1 MNTDNG
7 KESYS
12 LGLDIKQMLQ
22 DAQRAQDAFHD
33 IAEKAIIEGD
43 RIDRAF
49 HSIGKTPVDVPKID
63 KPLREVAEKVV
74 NEGNK
79 IDKALHGVGQSSS
92 QVRKVDDAMQTTG
105 NKVVSETKKVNNAF
119 KSMSNNITSESSKI
133 DKTLRTIG
141 AGFAGYFTVSALRD
155 FGKAVIDARGEIES
169 FQISFDTLIGNKDKS
184 RAFFSELKDFG
195 VDTPLLLNDLA
206 KGGQMLLGFGVDL
219 DKVMPTLKQIGDISM
234 GNAERFNSLT
244 LAFAQMSATGKLMGN
259 DLLQMVNAGFNPLKT
274 ISETTGKSM
283 ETLKDEMSKG
293 AISADMVAKAFEA
306 ATAKGGKFNGMLEKQ
321 SKGIRGSISNLQ
333 GAIQDALNDMGEKGQ
348 GIITEGISLATTAV
362 QNYEKLGT
370 ILAGMIATYGMY
382 KVAVILATEAEKG
395 YTIAQTLNIKALI
408 LAEKAQKLL
417 NATMLANPYILAVV
431 ALGALVTAT
440 IAYSKSNTVLADEL
454 ERVNDREKTQA
465 DLLKQRKAKIEE
477 LITAI
482 QDENT
487 TEEEKHEK
495 LNELKTLMPSI
506 FKQYKT
512 EKELIDHLTEARR
525 AYNNEL
531 REEKTLKGI
540 ENLTDDKKRLSDL
553 KEYLR
558 LRKEYTKYGRMR
570 MSAGDFKKYSDLDKK
585 YKPEVQK
592 SRGTFQ
598 FYNSAIEEMIKSMEG
613 TINQDTEAIRA
624 DAQNKWESS
633 VNSMNADAA
642 KKMAESYSSLLKL
655 AKDTGKKWAQIQ
667 GEAVPISTDTLSKR
681 IQMLNNRT
689 KFLQENAAKD
699 FLSDSKVAWE
709 NAQKAVQDI
718 ISGRNDRTKYP
729 DEAAYEAALDKARK
743 EEAAAKKKYEK
754 LGGETGSKLN
764 KKKKAQEEANELK
777 VEQAE
782 RQQKIDEYNKERA
795 NQEKQSEFDIRQARI
810 DGLKEGFEKEKEQID
825 LNYDRLIEANRLRQE
840 QWIKELQDKQ
850 REEWINENPNYKKE
864 GKIFTPTATVA
875 DLSATQQKQLKE
887 YTDVANEYQKTAN
900 DKLLKDLFD
909 KYKNYEQRRTD
920 INKQFDAERKAIETG
935 KTADGKDVAQ
945 DVKDAALVEL
955 EKKRK
960 EAIKGVND
968 EEIATMQKSSD
979 LLVKLFE
986 DASNKSVS
994 EINKIVSETEQ
1005 LMSYLSTTK
1014 AKDIT
1019 PKFGF
1024 TAEQLKTLKASPE
1037 QIKAIQKAVNELYS
1051 AGVKRN
1057 PFSALIK
1064 GIKDLFESG
1073 EDSGNKSTEAKLA
1086 KIGEA
1091 AAESADLVGNMAGS
1105 LSDMFEAMGNNGAAE
1120 AMDTVQNVMSA
1131 VSNIGQG
1138 FAKGGIVGGIAAA
1151 VGEAANFIGKAFA
1164 AEARHQAALK
1174 EIMNETISQQ
1184 RAYNLLLMQQNLEYE
1199 KATTIFGTDS
1209 YGKAKNAIIVM
1220 KDAVAALNKELEGT
1234 EEQKKQQSKSP
1245 FGFLG
1250 TMLGLKDSKAA
1261 LKQAYA
1267 GLADIEIKT
1276 GHKKTGLFGWGK
1288 GKDIYSSI
1296 LSVYPQLI
1304 DENDKFNASLAE
1316 TIMNTRTMSDEDK
1329 AALQN
1334 MIDLS
1339 KQAEEALQAVKD
1351 YLTEIFGELGN
1362 TMSDALVDA
1371 FKNGTDAAEAFTKS
1385 VTGMLEKLA
1394 KEMIYTV
1401 TIAPYIEQAQEQMLD
1416 IMKNDSLT
1424 DEQKFNNYVS
1434 ILDGLTSGVLSQQD
1448 TYNSLLKKY
1457 QEMAANKG
1465 IDIFQPDE
1473 EERKASSKTGI
1484 TASQDSVDEM
1494 SGRVTTIQGHT
1505 YTINENVK
1513 VLVAVSSQA
1522 LEKLTSIDKN
1532 TKDLCDKTD
1541 KVIEQNDSIK
1551 REVSNINTRGVI
1563 LKKQ

>member
-12 LGLDIKQMLQ
+12 LGLDINQMLQ
-22 DAQRAQDAFHD
+22 DAQRAQDAFHA

-43 RIDRAF
+43 RIDKAF
-49 HSIGKTPVDVPKID
+49 HSIGKTPVEVPQID
-63 KPLREVAEKVV
+63 KPLHDVADKVV

-92 QVRKVDDAMQTTG
+92 QVKKVDDAMQTTG

-119 KSMSNNITSESSKI
+119 KSMSSNITSESSKI

-141 AGFAGYFTVSALRD
+141 AGFAGYFTVSALKD
-155 FGKAVIDARGEIES
+155 FGKAIIDARGEIES

-184 RAFFSELKDFG
+184 AAFFAELKDFA
-195 VDTPLLLNDLA
+195 VKTPLLLNDLA
-206 KGGQMLLGFGVDL
+206 KGGQLLLGFGVDL

-234 GNAERFNSLT
+234 GNADRFNSLT
-244 LAFAQMSATGKLMGN
+244 LAFAQMSATGKLMGQ

-274 ISETTGKSM
+274 MSETTGKSM

-293 AISADMVAKAFEA
+293 AISADMVAKAFED
-306 ATAKGGKFNGMLEKQ
+306 ATGKGGKFNGMLEKQ
-321 SKGIRGSISNLQ
+321 SKGIKGSISNLE

-362 QNYEKLGT
+362 QNYEKLGS

-395 YTIAQTLNIKALI
+395 YTIAQTLNIKVLL

-417 NATMLANPYILAVV
+417 NATMLANPYVLAAV
-431 ALGALVTAT
+431 ALGAIVTAAWAFHDST
-440 IAYSKSNTVLADEL
+440 TAG
-454 ERVNDREKTQA
+454 ERAQA
-465 DLLKQRKAKIEE
+465 RFNEKQR
-477 LITAI
+477 
-482 QDENT
+482 
-487 TEEEKHEK
+487 
-495 LNELKTLMPSI
+495 
-506 FKQYKT
+506 
-512 EKELIDHLTEARR
+512 EAAEAEDKRR
-525 AYNNEL
+525 QEVDRLVSSSRDAA
-531 REEKTLKGI
+531 
-540 ENLTDDKKRLSDL
+540 LSDL
-553 KEYLR
+553 QRGQSLAA
-558 LRKEYTKYGRMR
+558 LRKEYPKIFAQYDIETIKLADILKLKQQINAEDNLRARVKEKTDFVLIEKEIEKYEGIVKANREGNGGYVKKLQELRAVRDAMLEKR
-570 MSAGDFKKYSDLDKK
+570 GENISEQFLSGMKNVNTDELQHYIDVLNKKISNLGDNAKVKMKLPIDVKGTLSDEAIYDVKTIRSLIESVSTARNKKLN
-585 YKPEVQK
+585 PEKVEMY
-592 SRGTFQ
+592 GEA
-598 FYNSAIEEMIKSMEG
+598 YNKAKEEWEAAKTELEAIEKDKDKFS
-613 TINQDTEAIRA
+613 
-624 DAQNKWESS
+624 
-633 VNSMNADAA
+633 
-642 KKMAESYSSLLKL
+642 KK
-655 AKDTGKKWAQIQ
+655 Q
-667 GEAVPISTDTLSKR
+667 
-681 IQMLNNRT
+681 
-689 KFLQENAAKD
+689 
-699 FLSDSKVAWE
+699 
-709 NAQKAVQDI
+709 
-718 ISGRNDRTKYP
+718 
-729 DEAAYEAALDKARK
+729 YEAAKTRK
-743 EEAAAKKKYEK
+743 ETAKKAYEK
-754 LGGETGSKLN
+754 LGGKTEKALKKEETEAQ
-764 KKKKAQEEANELK
+764 KKQREANELK

-782 RQQKIDEYNKERA
+782 RQQKIDEYDKERA
-795 NQEKQSEFDIRQARI
+795 NQEKQSEFDIRQSRI
-810 DGLKEGFEKEKEQID
+810 DGMKEGFEKEKAQID
-825 LNYDRLIEANRLRQE
+825 LTYDRLIEANRLRQE
-840 QWIKELQDKQ
+840 QWVKELQDKDK
-850 REEWINENPNYKKE
+850 EEWINKNPDYKKK
-864 GKIFTPTATVA
+864 GLVFTPSSTVA
-875 DLSATQQKQLKE
+875 DLSAGQQNQLKE
-887 YTDVANEYQKTAN
+887 YTNVANEYQKKAN

-920 INKQFDAERKAIETG
+920 INKQFDAERKAIEKG
-935 KTADGKDVAQ
+935 KTADGKDVSQ

-955 EKKRK
+955 EIKRK

-968 EEIATMQKSSD
+968 EEVAIMQKSSD
-979 LLVKLFE
+979 LLIKLFE

-1005 LMSYLSTTK
+1005 LMSYLSKTK
-1014 AKDIT
+1014 AEDIT

-1057 PFSALIK
+1057 PFSALMK
-1064 GIKDLFESG
+1064 GIKDLFKSG
-1073 EDSGNKSTEAKLA
+1073 EDDGDKSTEAKLA

-1091 AAESADLVGNMAGS
+1091 AAESADMVGNMAGS

-1174 EIMNETISQQ
+1174 EIMKETISQQ
-1184 RAYNLLLMQQNLEYE
+1184 RAYNLLLLQQNLEYE
-1199 KATTIFGTDS
+1199 KATTIFGTDA
-1209 YGKAKNAIIVM
+1209 YGKATNAIKVM
-1220 KDAVAALNKELEGT
+1220 KQATADLNKELAGT
-1234 EEQKKQQSKSP
+1234 SAQKSEQRKTTFLQRY
-1245 FGFLG
+1245 FGV
-1250 TMLGLKDSKAA
+1250 KDANAA

-1296 LSVYPQLI
+1296 LSVYPELI
-1304 DENDKFNASLAE
+1304 SQNGKFNASLAE
-1316 TIMNTRTMSDEDK
+1316 TIISTRTMSDEDK

-1351 YLTEIFGELGN
+1351 YLTDIFGELGN

-1385 VTGMLEKLA
+1385 VSGMLEKLA

-1416 IMKNDSLT
+1416 VMQNDSLT

-1448 TYNSLLKKY
+1448 TYNALLKKY
-1457 QEMAANKG
+1457 QEMAAEKG
-1465 IDIFQPDE
+1465 VDIFQPDE

-1484 TASQDSVDEM
+1484 TASQDSIDDIG
-1494 SGRVTTIQGHT
+1494 GRITTMQGHT
-1505 YTINENVK
+1505 YTMNENIK
-1513 VLVAVSSQA
+1513 VLVTVSSQA

-1551 REVSNINTRGVI
+1551 REVSNINTKGVTI
-1563 LKKQ
+1563 KK

>member
-1 MNTDNG
+1 MNETDNG

-12 LGLDIKQMLQ
+12 LGLDINQMLQ
-22 DAQRAQDAFHD
+22 DAQKAQDAFHA

-43 RIDRAF
+43 RIDKAF
-49 HSIGKTPVDVPKID
+49 HSIGKTTPVEVPQID
-63 KPLREVAEKVV
+63 KPLHDVADKVV
-74 NEGNK
+74 NEGKK
-79 IDKALHGVGQSSS
+79 IDKALHDVGQSSS

-105 NKVVSETKKVNNAF
+105 NKVVSETKKVNTAF
-119 KSMSNNITSESSKI
+119 KSMSSNITSESSKI

-141 AGFAGYFTVSALRD
+141 AGLAGYFTVSALKD
-155 FGKAVIDARGEIES
+155 FGKAVINARGEIES
-169 FQISFDTLIGNKDKS
+169 FQISFDTLIGNKDKAA
-184 RAFFSELKDFG
+184 AFFAELKDFA
-195 VDTPLLLNDLA
+195 VKTPLLLNDLA
-206 KGGQMLLGFGVDL
+206 KGGQLLLGFGVDL

-234 GNAERFNSLT
+234 GNADRFNSLT
-244 LAFAQMSATGKLMGN
+244 LAFAQMSATGKLMGQ

-274 ISETTGKSM
+274 MSETTGKSM

-293 AISADMVAKAFEA
+293 AISADMVAKAFED

-321 SKGIRGSISNLQ
+321 SKGIKGSISNLQ

-395 YTIAQTLNIKALI
+395 YTIAQTLNYRALL

-417 NATMLANPYILAVV
+417 NATMLANPYVLAAV
-431 ALGALVTAT
+431 ALGAIVTAAWAFHDST
-440 IAYSKSNTVLADEL
+440 TAG
-454 ERVNDREKTQA
+454 ERAQA
-465 DLLKQRKAKIEE
+465 RFNEKQR
-477 LITAI
+477 
-482 QDENT
+482 
-487 TEEEKHEK
+487 
-495 LNELKTLMPSI
+495 
-506 FKQYKT
+506 
-512 EKELIDHLTEARR
+512 EAAEAEDKRR
-525 AYNNEL
+525 QEVDRLVSSSRDAA
-531 REEKTLKGI
+531 
-540 ENLTDDKKRLSDL
+540 LSDVQRGQSL
-553 KEYLR
+553 AA
-558 LRKEYTKYGRMR
+558 LRKEYPKIFAQYDIETIKLADILKLKQQINAEDNLRARVKEKTDFVLLEKEIQKYEAIVKANREGNGGYVKKLQELRATRDAMLEKR
-570 MSAGDFKKYSDLDKK
+570 GENISEQFLTGMKNVNTDELQHYIDVLNKKISNLGDNAKVKMKLPIDVKGTLSDEAIYDVKTIRSLIESVSTARNKKLNPEKVEMYGEAYNKAKEEWETAKK
-585 YKPEVQK
+585 ELE
-592 SRGTFQ
+592 
-598 FYNSAIEEMIKSMEG
+598 AIEKDKDKFS
-613 TINQDTEAIRA
+613 
-624 DAQNKWESS
+624 
-633 VNSMNADAA
+633 
-642 KKMAESYSSLLKL
+642 KK
-655 AKDTGKKWAQIQ
+655 Q
-667 GEAVPISTDTLSKR
+667 
-681 IQMLNNRT
+681 
-689 KFLQENAAKD
+689 
-699 FLSDSKVAWE
+699 
-709 NAQKAVQDI
+709 
-718 ISGRNDRTKYP
+718 
-729 DEAAYEAALDKARK
+729 YEAAKTRK
-743 EEAAAKKKYEK
+743 ETAKKAYEK
-754 LGGETGSKLN
+754 LGGKTEKALKKEETEAQ
-764 KKKKAQEEANELK
+764 KKQREANELK

-782 RQQKIDEYNKERA
+782 RQQKIDEYDKERA

-810 DGLKEGFEKEKEQID
+810 DGLKEGFEKEKEQIN

-840 QWIKELQDKQ
+840 QWVKELQDKEK
-850 REEWINENPNYKKE
+850 EEWINKNPDYKKK
-864 GKIFTPTATVA
+864 GLVFTPSSTVA
-875 DLSATQQKQLKE
+875 DLSAGQQNQLKE
-887 YTDVANEYQKTAN
+887 YTNVANEYQKKAN

-909 KYKNYEQRRTD
+909 KYKNYEQRRTE
-920 INKQFDAERKAIETG
+920 INKQYDAERKAIENG
-935 KTADGKDVAQ
+935 KTADGKDVSQ
-945 DVKDAALVEL
+945 DVKDAALIEL

-960 EAIKGVND
+960 EATKAVND
-968 EEIATMQKSSD
+968 EEVAAMQKSSD

-994 EINKIVSETEQ
+994 EINKIVSETENM
-1005 LMSYLSTTK
+1005 MSYLSKTK
-1014 AKDIT
+1014 TEDIT

-1064 GIKDLFESG
+1064 GIKDLFKSG
-1073 EDSGNKSTEAKLA
+1073 EDDGDKSTEAKLA

-1091 AAESADLVGNMAGS
+1091 AAESADMVGNMAGS

-1199 KATTIFGTDS
+1199 RATTIFGTDS
-1209 YGKAKNAIIVM
+1209 YGKAKNAITVM
-1220 KDAVAALNKELEGT
+1220 KEAVAALNKELEGT
-1234 EEQKKQQSKSP
+1234 EEQKKNQSNSP
-1245 FGFLG
+1245 FGFIGALLG
-1250 TMLGLKDSKAA
+1250 IKDPKAA
-1261 LKQAYA
+1261 LKKAYA

-1276 GHKKTGLFGWGK
+1276 GHEKTGLFGWGK
-1288 GKDIYSSI
+1288 GKDVYSSI
-1296 LSVYPQLI
+1296 LEIYPQLI

-1351 YLTEIFGELGN
+1351 YLTDIFGELGN

-1371 FKNGTDAAEAFTKS
+1371 FKNGTDAAQAFTDS
-1385 VTGMLEKLA
+1385 VSDMLEKLA
-1394 KEMIYTV
+1394 KEMIYSALFSDM
-1401 TIAPYIEQAQEQMLD
+1401 ISKAQDSMLD
-1416 IMKNDSLT
+1416 IMQNDDLSE
-1424 DEQKFNNYVS
+1424 EQKFNNYVS
-1434 ILDGLTSGVLSQQD
+1434 ILDGLTSDVLGQQD
-1448 TYNSLLKKY
+1448 TYNALMKKY
-1457 QEMAANKG
+1457 KEMAEEKG
-1465 IDIFQPDE
+1465 VDIFKPDE
-1473 EERKASSKTGI
+1473 EERKASSKAGI

-1494 SGRVTTIQGHT
+1494 SGRITTIQGHT

-1522 LEKLTSIDKN
+1522 LEKLTSIDRN

-1551 REVSNINTRGVI
+1551 REVSNINIKGVTI
-1563 LKKQ
+1563 KK

>member
-12 LGLDIKQMLQ
+12 LGLDINQMLQ
-22 DAQRAQDAFHD
+22 DAQKAQDAFHA

-43 RIDRAF
+43 RIDKAF
-49 HSIGKTPVDVPKID
+49 HSIGKTPVEVPQIDRPLHDVAD
-63 KPLREVAEKVV
+63 KVV

-79 IDKALHGVGQSSS
+79 IDKALHDVGQSSS

-141 AGFAGYFTVSALRD
+141 AGVAGYFTIGALKD
-155 FGKAVIDARGEIES
+155 FGKAVINARGEIES
-169 FQISFDTLIGNKDKS
+169 FQISFDTLIGNKDKAA
-184 RAFFSELKDFG
+184 AFFAELKDFA
-195 VDTPLLLNDLA
+195 VKTPLLLNDLA
-206 KGGQMLLGFGVDL
+206 KGGQLLLGFGVDL

-234 GNAERFNSLT
+234 GNADRFNSLT
-244 LAFAQMSATGKLMGN
+244 LAFAQMSATGKLMGQ

-274 ISETTGKSM
+274 MSETTGKSM

-293 AISADMVAKAFEA
+293 AISADMVAKAFED

-321 SKGIRGSISNLQ
+321 SKGIKGSISNLE

-362 QNYEKLGT
+362 QNYEKLGS

-395 YTIAQTLNIKALI
+395 YTVAQTLNYKVLL

-417 NATMLANPYILAVV
+417 NATMLANPYVLAAV
-431 ALGALVTAT
+431 ALGAIITAAWAFHDST
-440 IAYSKSNTVLADEL
+440 TAG
-454 ERVNDREKTQA
+454 ERAQA
-465 DLLKQRKAKIEE
+465 RFNEKQR
-477 LITAI
+477 
-482 QDENT
+482 
-487 TEEEKHEK
+487 
-495 LNELKTLMPSI
+495 
-506 FKQYKT
+506 
-512 EKELIDHLTEARR
+512 EAAEAEDKRR
-525 AYNNEL
+525 QEVDRLVSSSRDAA
-531 REEKTLKGI
+531 
-540 ENLTDDKKRLSDL
+540 LSDL
-553 KEYLR
+553 QRGQSLAA
-558 LRKEYTKYGRMR
+558 LRKEYPKIFAQYDIETIKLADILKLKRQINAEDDLRARVKEKTDFVLIEKEIQKYEAIVKANPGANGGYVKRLQELRAVRDAMLEKR
-570 MSAGDFKKYSDLDKK
+570 GENISEQFLSGMKDVNADELQHYIDVLNKKISSLGDNAKVKMKLPIDVKGTLSDEAIYDVKTIRSLIESVSTTRNKKLNPEKVEMYGEAYNKAKEEWEAAKAGL
-585 YKPEVQK
+585 E
-592 SRGTFQ
+592 
-598 FYNSAIEEMIKSMEG
+598 AIEKDRDKFS
-613 TINQDTEAIRA
+613 
-624 DAQNKWESS
+624 
-633 VNSMNADAA
+633 
-642 KKMAESYSSLLKL
+642 KK
-655 AKDTGKKWAQIQ
+655 Q
-667 GEAVPISTDTLSKR
+667 
-681 IQMLNNRT
+681 
-689 KFLQENAAKD
+689 
-699 FLSDSKVAWE
+699 
-709 NAQKAVQDI
+709 
-718 ISGRNDRTKYP
+718 
-729 DEAAYEAALDKARK
+729 YEAAKTRK
-743 EEAAAKKKYEK
+743 ETAKKAYEK
-754 LGGETGSKLN
+754 LGGKTEKALKKEETEAQ
-764 KKKKAQEEANELK
+764 KKQREANELK

-782 RQQKIDEYNKERA
+782 RQQKIDEYDKERA
-795 NQEKQSEFDIRQARI
+795 NQEKQSEFDIRQSRI
-810 DGLKEGFEKEKEQID
+810 DGMKEGFEKEKAQID
-825 LNYDRLIEANRLRQE
+825 LTYDRLIEANRLRQE
-840 QWIKELQDKQ
+840 QWVKELKDKEK
-850 REEWINENPNYKKE
+850 EEWINQNPDYKKE
-864 GKIFTPTATVA
+864 GKIFNPSFTVA
-875 DLSATQQKQLKE
+875 DLSAGQQKQLKE
-887 YTDVANEYQKTAN
+887 YTDVANEYQKKAN

-920 INKQFDAERKAIETG
+920 INKQYDAERKAIENG
-935 KTADGKDVAQ
+935 KTADGKDVSQ
-945 DVKDAALVEL
+945 DVKDAAIIEL

-968 EEIATMQKSSD
+968 EEVATMQKSSD

-1005 LMSYLSTTK
+1005 MMSYLSKTK
-1014 AKDIT
+1014 AEDIT

-1064 GIKDLFESG
+1064 GIKDLFKSG
-1073 EDSGNKSTEAKLA
+1073 EDDGNKSTEAKLA

-1131 VSNIGQG
+1131 VSNIGEG

-1199 KATTIFGTDS
+1199 RATTIFGTDS
-1209 YGKAKNAIIVM
+1209 YGKAKNAITVM
-1220 KDAVAALNKELEGT
+1220 KEAVAALNKELEGT
-1234 EEQKKQQSKSP
+1234 EEQKKNQSNSP
-1245 FGFLG
+1245 FGFIGALLG
-1250 TMLGLKDSKAA
+1250 IKDPKATLKK
-1261 LKQAYA
+1261 AYA

-1276 GHKKTGLFGWGK
+1276 GHEKTGLFGWGK
-1288 GKDIYSSI
+1288 GKDVYSSI
-1296 LSVYPQLI
+1296 LEIYPQLI

-1351 YLTEIFGELGN
+1351 YLTDIFGELGN

-1371 FKNGTDAAEAFTKS
+1371 FKNGTDAAQAFTDS
-1385 VTGMLEKLA
+1385 VSDMLEKLA

-1401 TIAPYIEQAQEQMLD
+1401 TIAPYIEKAQEQMLD
-1416 IMKNDSLT
+1416 IMQNDSLT

-1448 TYNSLLKKY
+1448 TYNALMKKY
-1457 QEMAANKG
+1457 KEMAGEKG
-1465 IDIFQPDE
+1465 VDIFKPDE
-1473 EERKASSKTGI
+1473 EERKASSKAGI

-1522 LEKLTSIDKN
+1522 LEKLTSIDRN

-1551 REVSNINTRGVI
+1551 REVSNINTRGVFM
-1563 LKKQ
+1563 KKQ

>member
-7 KESYS
+7 RESYS
-12 LGLDIKQMLQ
+12 LGLDINQMLR
-22 DAQRAQDAFHD
+22 DARRAENAFQ
-33 IAEKAIIEGD
+33 
-43 RIDRAF
+43 
-49 HSIGKTPVDVPKID
+49 SIG
-63 KPLREVAEKVV
+63 
-74 NEGNK
+74 NK
-79 IDKALHGVGQSSS
+79 A
-92 QVRKVDDAMQTTG
+92 
-105 NKVVSETKKVNNAF
+105 VSEGA
-119 KSMSNNITSESSKI
+119 KI
-133 DKTLRTIG
+133 DKTFRTIG
-141 AGFAGYFTVSALRD
+141 AGIAGYFTVGALKD
-155 FGKAVIDARGEIES
+155 FGKAIIDARGEIES
-169 FQISFDTLIGNKDKS
+169 FQISFETLIGSKDKAN
-184 RAFFSELKDFG
+184 AFFSELKDFA
-195 VDTPLLLNDLA
+195 VNTPLLLNDLA
-206 KGGQMLLGFGVDL
+206 KGGQLLLGFGLDL

-234 GNAERFNSLT
+234 GNADRFNSLT
-244 LAFAQMSATGKLMGN
+244 LAFAQMSATGKLMGQ
-259 DLLQMVNAGFNPLKT
+259 DLLQMINAGFNPLT
-274 ISETTGKSM
+274 VMAQTTGKSVA
-283 ETLKDEMSKG
+283 TLKDEMSKG
-293 AISADMVAKAFEA
+293 AISADMVAKAFA
-306 ATAKGGKFNGMLEKQ
+306 DATAEGGKFNGMLEKQ
-321 SKGIRGSISNLQ
+321 SKGIRGSISNLE

-348 GIITEGISLATTAV
+348 TVITEGISLATTAV
-362 QNYEKLGT
+362 KNYEKLGG
-370 ILAGMIATYGMY
+370 ILMGMIATYGMY

-395 YTIAQTLNIKALI
+395 YTISQTLNIKVLM

-417 NATMLANPYILAVV
+417 NKTMLANPYVLAAV
-431 ALGALVTAT
+431 ALGALITAT
-440 IAYSKSNTVLADEL
+440 LAYSKSSTVLADEL

-495 LNELKTLMPSI
+495 LNELKVLMPSI

-512 EKELIDHLTEARR
+512 EKELIEHLTEARK

-531 REEKTLKGI
+531 REEKTLKGV

-570 MSAGDFKKYSDLDKK
+570 MSDDDFKKYSDLDKK

-598 FYNSAIEEMIKSMEG
+598 LYNSAIEEMIKSMEG
-613 TINQDTEAIRA
+613 TINKDTEAIRA
-624 DAQNKWESS
+624 DAQNKWETTVS
-633 VNSMNADAA
+633 SMNADTA
-642 KKMAESYSSLLKL
+642 KKMAENYSSLLKL
-655 AKDTGKKWAQIQ
+655 AKDTGKKWAKIQ
-667 GEAVPISTDTLSKR
+667 GEAVPVSTDVLAQR
-681 IQMLNNRT
+681 IKMLNERA
-689 KFLQENAAKD
+689 KSLQENAAKD
-699 FLSDSKVAWE
+699 FLKDSKTAWE
-709 NAQKAVQDI
+709 SAKKATKDI
-718 ISGRNDRTKYP
+718 IAGRNDRTKYP
-729 DEAAYEAALDKARK
+729 DEAAYQAALEKARQ
-743 EEAAAKKKYEK
+743 EEAAAKKKYENM
-754 LGGETGSKLN
+754 GGETSSKKEN
-764 KKKKAQEEANELK
+764 AAKKAQEEANELK

-782 RQQKIDEYNKERA
+782 RLQKIAEYDKELA
-795 NQEKQSEFDIRQARI
+795 NQEKQSAFEIRQSRI

-840 QWIKELQDKQ
+840 QWVKELQDKQ

-864 GKIFTPTATVA
+864 GKIFTPSSTVA
-875 DLSATQQKQLKE
+875 DLSASQQKQLKE

-900 DKLLKDLFD
+900 DKLLKNLFD
-909 KYKNYEQRRTD
+909 KYKNYEQRRTE
-920 INKQFDAERKAIETG
+920 INKQYDAERKAIENG
-935 KTADGKDVAQ
+935 KTADGKDIVQ

-955 EKKRK
+955 EIKRK
-960 EAIKGVND
+960 EAIKSVND

-986 DASNKSVS
+986 GASNKSVS
-994 EINKIVSETEQ
+994 EINKIMSQTEQ
-1005 LMSYLSTTK
+1005 MLSYLSKTK
-1014 AKDIT
+1014 AEDIT
-1019 PKFGF
+1019 PNFGF
-1024 TAEQLKTLKASPE
+1024 TAEQLKALKASPKD
-1037 QIKAIQKAVNELYS
+1037 IKAIQDAVEQLYS
-1051 AGVKRN
+1051 AGVKKN

-1064 GIKDLFESG
+1064 GIKDLFKSG

-1091 AAESADLVGNMAGS
+1091 AAEAANMVGNMAGS

-1120 AMDTVQNVMSA
+1120 AMDTVQDVMSA
-1131 VSNIGQG
+1131 VSNIGEG

-1174 EIMNETISQQ
+1174 EIMKETISQQ

-1199 KATTIFGTDS
+1199 RATTIFGTDA
-1209 YGKAKNAIIVM
+1209 YGKATNAIKVM
-1220 KDAVAALNKELEGT
+1220 KQAIADLNKELAGT
-1234 EEQKKQQSKSP
+1234 YAQKAEQRKATFMQRY
-1245 FGFLG
+1245 FGV
-1250 TMLGLKDSKAA
+1250 KDANAA

-1296 LSVYPQLI
+1296 FSVYPELI
-1304 DENDKFNASLAE
+1304 DQNGKFNASLAE
-1316 TIMNTRTMSDEDK
+1316 TIISTRTMSDEDK

-1351 YLTEIFGELGN
+1351 YLTDIFGELGN

-1385 VTGMLEKLA
+1385 VSGMLEKLA

-1401 TIAPYIEQAQEQMLD
+1401 TIAPYIEQAQEQMLGV
-1416 IMKNDSLT
+1416 MKDDSLT
-1424 DEQKFNNYVS
+1424 DEQKFNSYVS
-1434 ILDGLTSGVLSQQD
+1434 ILDGLTSGVLSQQE
-1448 TYNSLLKKY
+1448 TFNALLQKY

-1465 IDIFQPDE
+1465 INIFQPDE

-1522 LEKLTSIDKN
+1522 LEKLTSIDRN
-1532 TKDLCDKTD
+1532 TKELCDKTD

-1551 REVSNINTRGVI
+1551 KAVESINTRGVTI
-1563 LKKQ
+1563 KK

>member
-7 KESYS
+7 RESYS
-12 LGLDIKQMLQ
+12 LGLDINQMLR
-22 DAQRAQDAFHD
+22 DARRAENAFQ
-33 IAEKAIIEGD
+33 
-43 RIDRAF
+43 
-49 HSIGKTPVDVPKID
+49 SIG
-63 KPLREVAEKVV
+63 
-74 NEGNK
+74 NK
-79 IDKALHGVGQSSS
+79 A
-92 QVRKVDDAMQTTG
+92 
-105 NKVVSETKKVNNAF
+105 VSEGA
-119 KSMSNNITSESSKI
+119 KI
-133 DKTLRTIG
+133 DKTFRTIG
-141 AGFAGYFTVSALRD
+141 AGIAGYFTVGALKD
-155 FGKAVIDARGEIES
+155 FGKAIIDARSEIES
-169 FQISFDTLIGNKDKS
+169 FQISFETLIGSKDKAN
-184 RAFFSELKDFG
+184 AFFSELKDFA
-195 VDTPLLLNDLA
+195 VNTPLLLNDLA
-206 KGGQMLLGFGVDL
+206 KGGQLLLGFGLDL

-234 GNAERFNSLT
+234 GNADRFNSLT
-244 LAFAQMSATGKLMGN
+244 LAFAQMSATGKLMGQ
-259 DLLQMVNAGFNPLKT
+259 DLLQMINAGFNPLT
-274 ISETTGKSM
+274 VMAQTTGKSVA
-283 ETLKDEMSKG
+283 TLKDEMSKG
-293 AISADMVAKAFEA
+293 AISADMVAKAFA
-306 ATAKGGKFNGMLEKQ
+306 DATAEGGKFNGMLEKQ
-321 SKGIRGSISNLQ
+321 SKGIRGSISNLE

-348 GIITEGISLATTAV
+348 TVITEGISLATTAV
-362 QNYEKLGT
+362 KNYEKLGG
-370 ILAGMIATYGMY
+370 ILMGMIATYGMY

-395 YTIAQTLNIKALI
+395 YTISQTLNIKVLM

-417 NATMLANPYILAVV
+417 NKTMLANPYVLAAV
-431 ALGALVTAT
+431 ALGALITAT
-440 IAYSKSNTVLADEL
+440 LAYSKSSTVLADEL

-495 LNELKTLMPSI
+495 FNELKVLMPSI

-512 EKELIDHLTEARR
+512 EKELIEHLTEARK

-531 REEKTLKGI
+531 REEKTLKGV

-570 MSAGDFKKYSDLDKK
+570 MSDDDFKKYSDLDKK

-598 FYNSAIEEMIKSMEG
+598 LYNSAIEEMIKSMEG
-613 TINQDTEAIRA
+613 TINKDTEAIRA
-624 DAQNKWESS
+624 DAQNKWETTVS
-633 VNSMNADAA
+633 SMNADTA
-642 KKMAESYSSLLKL
+642 KKMAENYSSLLKL
-655 AKDTGKKWAQIQ
+655 AKDTGKKWAKIQ
-667 GEAVPISTDTLSKR
+667 GEAVPVSTDVLAQR
-681 IQMLNNRT
+681 IKMLNERA
-689 KFLQENAAKD
+689 KSLQENAAKD
-699 FLSDSKVAWE
+699 FLKDSKAAWE
-709 NAQKAVQDI
+709 SAKKATKDI
-718 ISGRNDRTKYP
+718 IAGRNDRTKYP
-729 DEAAYEAALDKARK
+729 DEAAYQAALEKARQ
-743 EEAAAKKKYEK
+743 EEAAAKKKYENM
-754 LGGETGSKLN
+754 GGETSSKKEN
-764 KKKKAQEEANELK
+764 AAKKAQEEANELK

-782 RQQKIDEYNKERA
+782 RLQKIAEYDKELA
-795 NQEKQSEFDIRQARI
+795 NQEKQSAFEIRQSRI

-840 QWIKELQDKQ
+840 QWVKELQDKQ

-864 GKIFTPTATVA
+864 GKIFTPSSTVA
-875 DLSATQQKQLKE
+875 DLSASQQKQLKE

-909 KYKNYEQRRTD
+909 KYKNYEQRRTE
-920 INKQFDAERKAIETG
+920 INKQYDAERKAIENG
-935 KTADGKDVAQ
+935 KTVDGKDIAQ

-955 EKKRK
+955 EIKRK
-960 EAIKGVND
+960 EAIKSVND

-986 DASNKSVS
+986 GASNKSVS
-994 EINKIVSETEQ
+994 EINKIMSQTEQ
-1005 LMSYLSTTK
+1005 MLSYLSKTK
-1014 AKDIT
+1014 AEDIT
-1019 PKFGF
+1019 PNFGF
-1024 TAEQLKTLKASPE
+1024 TAEQLKALKASPKD
-1037 QIKAIQKAVNELYS
+1037 IKAIQDAVEQLYS
-1051 AGVKRN
+1051 AGVKKN

-1064 GIKDLFESG
+1064 GIKDLFKSG

-1091 AAESADLVGNMAGS
+1091 AAEAANMVGNMAGS

-1120 AMDTVQNVMSA
+1120 AMDTVQDVMSA
-1131 VSNIGQG
+1131 VSNIGEG

-1174 EIMNETISQQ
+1174 EIMKETISQQ

-1199 KATTIFGTDS
+1199 RATTIFGTDA
-1209 YGKAKNAIIVM
+1209 YGKATNAIKVM
-1220 KDAVAALNKELEGT
+1220 KQAIADLNKELAGT
-1234 EEQKKQQSKSP
+1234 YAQKAEQRKATFMQRY
-1245 FGFLG
+1245 FGV
-1250 TMLGLKDSKAA
+1250 KDANAA

-1296 LSVYPQLI
+1296 LSVYPKLI
-1304 DENDKFNASLAE
+1304 DQNGKFNASLAE
-1316 TIMNTRTMSDEDK
+1316 TIISTRTMSDEDK

-1351 YLTEIFGELGN
+1351 YLTDIFGELGN

-1385 VTGMLEKLA
+1385 VSGMLEKLA

-1401 TIAPYIEQAQEQMLD
+1401 TIAPYIEQAQEQMLGV
-1416 IMKNDSLT
+1416 MKDDSLT
-1424 DEQKFNNYVS
+1424 DEQKFNSYVS
-1434 ILDGLTSGVLSQQD
+1434 ILDGLTSGVLSQQE
-1448 TYNSLLKKY
+1448 TFNALLQKY

-1465 IDIFQPDE
+1465 INIFQPDE

-1522 LEKLTSIDKN
+1522 LEKLTSIDRN
-1532 TKDLCDKTD
+1532 TKELCDKTD

-1551 REVSNINTRGVI
+1551 KGVESINTRGVTI
-1563 LKKQ
+1563 KK

>member
-7 KESYS
+7 RESYS
-12 LGLDIKQMLQ
+12 LGLDINQMLR
-22 DAQRAQDAFHD
+22 DARRAENAFQ
-33 IAEKAIIEGD
+33 
-43 RIDRAF
+43 
-49 HSIGKTPVDVPKID
+49 SIG
-63 KPLREVAEKVV
+63 
-74 NEGNK
+74 NK
-79 IDKALHGVGQSSS
+79 A
-92 QVRKVDDAMQTTG
+92 
-105 NKVVSETKKVNNAF
+105 VSEGA
-119 KSMSNNITSESSKI
+119 KI
-133 DKTLRTIG
+133 DKTFRTIG
-141 AGFAGYFTVSALRD
+141 AGIAGYFTVGALKD
-155 FGKAVIDARGEIES
+155 FGKAIIDARGEIES
-169 FQISFDTLIGNKDKS
+169 FQISFDTLIGNKDKAA
-184 RAFFSELKDFG
+184 AFFAELKDFA
-195 VDTPLLLNDLA
+195 VKTPLLLNDLA
-206 KGGQMLLGFGVDL
+206 KGGQLLLGFGVDL

-234 GNAERFNSLT
+234 GNADRFNSLT
-244 LAFAQMSATGKLMGN
+244 LAFAQMSATGKLMGQ

-274 ISETTGKSM
+274 MSETTGKSI

-293 AISADMVAKAFEA
+293 AISADMIAKAFED

-321 SKGIRGSISNLQ
+321 SKGIKGSISNLE

-370 ILAGMIATYGMY
+370 ILAGMIATYGLY

-395 YTIAQTLNIKALI
+395 YTIAQTLNYKALL

-417 NATMLANPYILAVV
+417 NNTMLANPYVLAVV
-431 ALGALVTAT
+431 ALGALITAT
-440 IAYSKSNTVLADEL
+440 VTYSKSSTVLADEL
-454 ERVNDREKTQA
+454 DRVNDREKQQA
-465 DLLKQRKAKIEE
+465 DLLNKRKQKIEE
-477 LITAI
+477 LISAI

-495 LNELKTLMPSI
+495 LNELKALMPSI

-525 AYNNEL
+525 AYNSEL
-531 REEKTLKGI
+531 REEKTLKGV

-558 LRKEYTKYGRMR
+558 LRKEYYKYGRIN
-570 MSAGDFKKYSDLDKK
+570 MSDDDYKKYSDLDKK

-598 FYNSAIEEMIKSMEG
+598 LYDSAIEEMIKSMEG
-613 TINQDTEAIRA
+613 TISKDTDAIRT

-633 VNSMNADAA
+633 VNSMNADTA
-642 KKMAESYSSLLKL
+642 KKMAESYSNLLKL

-681 IQMLNNRT
+681 IQMLNSRA
-689 KFLQENAAKD
+689 KFIQENAAKD
-699 FLSDSKVAWE
+699 FLNDSKIAWE
-709 NAQKAVQDI
+709 NAQKKVQTI
-718 ISGRNDRTKYP
+718 IAGRNDRKKYP
-729 DEAAYEAALDKARK
+729 DEAAYEADLDKARK
-743 EEAAAKKKYEK
+743 AEAAAKKKYEK
-754 LGGETGSKLN
+754 LGGETN
-764 KKKKAQEEANELK
+764 KEKNAAKKAKEEANQLK

-782 RQQKIDEYNKERA
+782 RQQKIDEYNKERI
-795 NQEKQSEFDIRQARI
+795 NQEKQSEFEIRQARI
-810 DGLKEGFEKEKEQID
+810 DALEEGYEKEKAQID
-825 LNYDRLIEANRLRQE
+825 LTYDRLIEANRLRQE
-840 QWIKELQDKQ
+840 EWVKDLQNNE
-850 REEWINENPNYKKE
+850 REEWINQNPNYKKE
-864 GKIFTPTATVA
+864 GKVFTPTSTVA
-875 DLSATQQKQLKE
+875 DLSSGQQKQLKE
-887 YTDVANEYQKTAN
+887 YTDVANEYQRAAE

-920 INKQFDAERKAIETG
+920 LNKKFDAERKAIENG
-935 KTADGKDVAQ
+935 KTADGKNVSQ
-945 DVKDAALVEL
+945 DVKDAAIVEL
-955 EKKRK
+955 ENKRK
-960 EAIKGVND
+960 EAIKNVND
-968 EEIATMQKSSD
+968 EELATMQKSSD

-986 DASNKSVS
+986 NASNKSVS
-994 EINKIVSETEQ
+994 EINKIMSDTEQ
-1005 LMSYLSTTK
+1005 LLSYLSKTS
-1014 AKDIT
+1014 AEDIT
-1019 PKFGF
+1019 PNFGF
-1024 TAEQLKTLKASPE
+1024 TAEQLKALKASPKD
-1037 QIKAIQKAVNELYS
+1037 IKAIQDAVEQLYS
-1051 AGVKRN
+1051 AGVKKN

-1064 GIKDLFESG
+1064 GIKDLFKSG
-1073 EDSGNKSTEAKLA
+1073 EESGNKSTEAKLA
-1086 KIGEA
+1086 KIGESA
-1091 AAESADLVGNMAGS
+1091 AASADMIGDMAGS

-1199 KATTIFGTDS
+1199 KATTIFGTDT
-1209 YGKAKNAIIVM
+1209 YGKATNAIKVM
-1220 KDAVAALNKELEGT
+1220 KDAIATLNKELEGT
-1234 EEQKKQQSKSP
+1234 SEQKQKQNNTGF
-1245 FGFLG
+1245 FGRYS
-1250 TMLGLKDSKAA
+1250 GLLDSKKA
-1261 LKQAYA
+1261 LKKAYA

-1288 GKDIYSSI
+1288 GKDVYSSI

-1304 DENDKFNASLAE
+1304 KANGEFDASLAE

-1329 AALQN
+1329 AAFQN

-1351 YLTEIFGELGN
+1351 YLTDIFGELGG

-1385 VTGMLEKLA
+1385 VSEMLEKLA
-1394 KEMIYTV
+1394 KEMIYSV
-1401 TIAPYIEQAQEQMLD
+1401 TIAPYIEKAQEQMLD
-1416 IMKNDSLT
+1416 IMQNESYT
-1424 DEQKFNNYVS
+1424 DEQKFNSYVS
-1434 ILDGLTSGVLSQQD
+1434 ILDGLTSGVLGQQE

-1457 QEMAANKG
+1457 KDMASEKG
-1465 IDIFQPDE
+1465 VDIFKPDE
-1473 EERKASSKTGI
+1473 EERKASSKSGI
-1484 TASQDSVDEM
+1484 TASQDSIDEVN
-1494 SGRVTTIQGHT
+1494 GRVTAIQGHT

-1513 VLVAVSSQA
+1513 VLVSVSSQA

-1532 TKDLCDKTD
+1532 TKELCDKTD
-1541 KVIEQNDSIK
+1541 KVIEQNNFIK
-1551 REVSNINTRGVI
+1551 REVSNINTRGV
-1563 LKKQ
+1563 LMKKQ

>member
-7 KESYS
+7 RESYS
-12 LGLDIKQMLQ
+12 LGLDINQMLR
-22 DAQRAQDAFHD
+22 DARRAENAFQ
-33 IAEKAIIEGD
+33 
-43 RIDRAF
+43 
-49 HSIGKTPVDVPKID
+49 SIG
-63 KPLREVAEKVV
+63 
-74 NEGNK
+74 NK
-79 IDKALHGVGQSSS
+79 A
-92 QVRKVDDAMQTTG
+92 
-105 NKVVSETKKVNNAF
+105 VSEGA
-119 KSMSNNITSESSKI
+119 KI
-133 DKTLRTIG
+133 DKTFRTIG
-141 AGFAGYFTVSALRD
+141 AGIAGYFTVGALKD
-155 FGKAVIDARGEIES
+155 FGKAIIDARGEIES
-169 FQISFDTLIGNKDKS
+169 FQISFETLIGSKDKAN
-184 RAFFSELKDFG
+184 AFFSELKDFA
-195 VDTPLLLNDLA
+195 VNTPLLLNDLA
-206 KGGQMLLGFGVDL
+206 KGGQLLLGFGLDL

-234 GNAERFNSLT
+234 GNADRFNSLT
-244 LAFAQMSATGKLMGN
+244 LAFAQMSATGKLMGQ
-259 DLLQMVNAGFNPLKT
+259 DLLQMINAGFNPLT
-274 ISETTGKSM
+274 VMAQTTGKSVA
-283 ETLKDEMSKG
+283 TLKDEMSKG
-293 AISADMVAKAFEA
+293 AISADMVAKAFA
-306 ATAKGGKFNGMLEKQ
+306 DATAEGGKFNGMLEKQ
-321 SKGIRGSISNLQ
+321 SKGIRGSISNLE

-348 GIITEGISLATTAV
+348 TVITEGISLATTAV
-362 QNYEKLGT
+362 KNYEKLGG
-370 ILAGMIATYGMY
+370 ILMGMIATYGMY

-395 YTIAQTLNIKALI
+395 YTISQTLNIKVLM

-417 NATMLANPYILAVV
+417 NKTMLANPYVLAAV
-431 ALGALVTAT
+431 ALGALITAT
-440 IAYSKSNTVLADEL
+440 LAYSKSSTVLADEL

-495 LNELKTLMPSI
+495 LNELKVLMPSI

-512 EKELIDHLTEARR
+512 EKELIEHLTEARK

-531 REEKTLKGI
+531 REEKTLKGV

-570 MSAGDFKKYSDLDKK
+570 MSDDDFKKYSDLDKK

-598 FYNSAIEEMIKSMEG
+598 LYNSAIEEMIKSMEG
-613 TINQDTEAIRA
+613 TINKDTEAIRA
-624 DAQNKWESS
+624 DAQNKWETTVS
-633 VNSMNADAA
+633 SMNADTA
-642 KKMAESYSSLLKL
+642 KKMAENYSSLLKL
-655 AKDTGKKWAQIQ
+655 AKDTGKKWAKIQ
-667 GEAVPISTDTLSKR
+667 GEAVPVSTDVLAQR
-681 IQMLNNRT
+681 IKMLNERA
-689 KFLQENAAKD
+689 KSLQENAAKD
-699 FLSDSKVAWE
+699 FLKDSKTAWE
-709 NAQKAVQDI
+709 SAKKATKDI
-718 ISGRNDRTKYP
+718 IAGRNDRTKYP
-729 DEAAYEAALDKARK
+729 DEAAYQAALEKARQ
-743 EEAAAKKKYEK
+743 EEAAAKKKYENM
-754 LGGETGSKLN
+754 GGETSSKKEN
-764 KKKKAQEEANELK
+764 AAKKAQEEANELK

-782 RQQKIDEYNKERA
+782 RLQKIAEYDKELA
-795 NQEKQSEFDIRQARI
+795 NQEKQSAFEIRQSRI

-840 QWIKELQDKQ
+840 QWVKELQDKQ

-864 GKIFTPTATVA
+864 GKIFTPSSTVA
-875 DLSATQQKQLKE
+875 DLSASQQKQLKE

-900 DKLLKDLFD
+900 DKLLKNLFD
-909 KYKNYEQRRTD
+909 KYKNYEQRRTE
-920 INKQFDAERKAIETG
+920 INKQYDAERKAIENG
-935 KTADGKDVAQ
+935 KTADGKDIVQ

-955 EKKRK
+955 EIKRK
-960 EAIKGVND
+960 EAIKSVND

-986 DASNKSVS
+986 GASNKSVS
-994 EINKIVSETEQ
+994 EINKIMSQTEQ
-1005 LMSYLSTTK
+1005 MLSYLSKTK
-1014 AKDIT
+1014 AEDIT
-1019 PKFGF
+1019 PNFGF
-1024 TAEQLKTLKASPE
+1024 TAEQLKALKASPKD
-1037 QIKAIQKAVNELYS
+1037 IKAIQDAVEQLYS
-1051 AGVKRN
+1051 AGVKKN

-1064 GIKDLFESG
+1064 GIKDLFKSG

-1091 AAESADLVGNMAGS
+1091 AAEAANMVGNMAGS

-1120 AMDTVQNVMSA
+1120 AMDTVQDVMSA
-1131 VSNIGQG
+1131 VSNIGEG

-1174 EIMNETISQQ
+1174 EIMKETISQQ

-1199 KATTIFGTDS
+1199 RATTIFGTDA
-1209 YGKAKNAIIVM
+1209 YGKATNAIKVM
-1220 KDAVAALNKELEGT
+1220 KQAIADLNKELAGT
-1234 EEQKKQQSKSP
+1234 YAQKAEQRKATFMQRY
-1245 FGFLG
+1245 FGV
-1250 TMLGLKDSKAA
+1250 KDANAA

-1296 LSVYPQLI
+1296 FSVYPELI
-1304 DENDKFNASLAE
+1304 DQNGKFNASLAE
-1316 TIMNTRTMSDEDK
+1316 TIISTRTMSDEDK

-1351 YLTEIFGELGN
+1351 YLTDIFGELGN

-1385 VTGMLEKLA
+1385 VSGMLEKLA

-1401 TIAPYIEQAQEQMLD
+1401 TIAPYIEQAQEQMLGV
-1416 IMKNDSLT
+1416 MKDDSLT
-1424 DEQKFNNYVS
+1424 DEQKFNSYVS
-1434 ILDGLTSGVLSQQD
+1434 ILDGLTSGVLSQQE
-1448 TYNSLLKKY
+1448 TFNALLQKY

-1465 IDIFQPDE
+1465 INIFQPDE

-1522 LEKLTSIDKN
+1522 LEKLTSIDRN
-1532 TKDLCDKTD
+1532 TKELCDKTD

-1551 REVSNINTRGVI
+1551 KGVESINTRGVTI
-1563 LKKQ
+1563 KK

>member
-12 LGLDIKQMLQ
+12 LGLDINQMLR
-22 DAQRAQDAFHD
+22 DARRAENAFQ
-33 IAEKAIIEGD
+33 
-43 RIDRAF
+43 
-49 HSIGKTPVDVPKID
+49 SIG
-63 KPLREVAEKVV
+63 
-74 NEGNK
+74 NK
-79 IDKALHGVGQSSS
+79 A
-92 QVRKVDDAMQTTG
+92 
-105 NKVVSETKKVNNAF
+105 VSEGA
-119 KSMSNNITSESSKI
+119 KI
-133 DKTLRTIG
+133 DKTFRTIG
-141 AGFAGYFTVSALRD
+141 AGIAGYFTVGALKD
-155 FGKAVIDARGEIES
+155 FGKAIIDARGEIES
-169 FQISFDTLIGNKDKS
+169 FQISFETLIGNKNKS
-184 RAFFSELKDFG
+184 AAFFSELKDFA
-195 VDTPLLLNDLA
+195 VNTPLLLNDLA
-206 KGGQMLLGFGVDL
+206 KGGQLLLGFGVDL

-234 GNAERFNSLT
+234 GNADRFNSLT
-244 LAFAQMSATGKLMGN
+244 LAFAQMSATGKLMGQ
-259 DLLQMVNAGFNPLKT
+259 DMLQMVNAGFNPLKT

-293 AISADMVAKAFEA
+293 AISADMVAKAFED
-306 ATAKGGKFNGMLEKQ
+306 ATAKGGKFHGMLEKQ

-362 QNYEKLGT
+362 KNYETLGE
-370 ILAGMIATYGMY
+370 ILAGMITTYGMY

-395 YTIAQTLNIKALI
+395 YTIAQTLNIKAIL

-417 NATMLANPYILAVV
+417 NTTMLSNPYVLAVV

-440 IAYSKSNTVLADEL
+440 IAYSKSSTVLADEL
-454 ERVNDREKTQA
+454 ERVNDREKQQA

-495 LNELKTLMPSI
+495 LNELKVLMPSI

-512 EKELIDHLTEARR
+512 EKELIEHLTEVRK

-531 REEKTLKGI
+531 REEKTLKGV

-558 LRKEYTKYGRMR
+558 LRKEYTKYGRTR
-570 MSAGDFKKYSDLDKK
+570 MSDDDFKKYSNLDKK

-598 FYNSAIEEMIKSMEG
+598 LYNSAIEEMIKSMEG
-613 TINQDTEAIRA
+613 TINKDTEAIRA
-624 DAQNKWESS
+624 DAQNKWETTVS
-633 VNSMNADAA
+633 SMNADTA
-642 KKMAESYSSLLKL
+642 KKMAENYSSLLKL
-655 AKDTGKKWAQIQ
+655 AKDTGKKWAKIQ
-667 GEAVPISTDTLSKR
+667 GEAVPVSTDVLAQR
-681 IQMLNNRT
+681 IKMLKERA
-689 KFLQENAAKD
+689 KALQENAAKD
-699 FLSDSKVAWE
+699 FLKDSKVAWE
-709 NAQKAVQDI
+709 TAKQATKNI
-718 ISGRNDRTKYP
+718 IAGRNDRTKYP
-729 DEAAYEAALDKARK
+729 DEASYQAALKTARQ
-743 EEAAAKKKYEK
+743 EEAAAKKKYENM
-754 LGGETGSKLN
+754 GGETSSKKEN
-764 KKKKAQEEANELK
+764 AAKRAREKANELK

-782 RQQKIDEYNKERA
+782 RLQKIEEYKKELA
-795 NQEKQSEFDIRQARI
+795 NQEKQAEFEIRQFGI
-810 DGLKEGFEKEKEQID
+810 DGMKEGFEKEKAQID

-840 QWIKELQDKQ
+840 QWVKELQDKQ

-864 GKIFTPTATVA
+864 GKIFTPTSTVA
-875 DLSATQQKQLKE
+875 DLSTTQQKQLEE
-887 YTDVANEYQKTAN
+887 YTVAANEYQKTAN

-909 KYKNYEQRRTD
+909 KYKNYEQRRTE
-920 INKQFDAERKAIETG
+920 INKKFDAERKAIENG
-935 KTADGKDVAQ
+935 KTADGKDVSQ
-945 DVKDAALVEL
+945 NVKDAALIEL
-955 EKKRK
+955 ENKRK
-960 EAIKGVND
+960 EAIKSVND
-968 EEIATMQKSSD
+968 EEVATMQKSSD

-1005 LMSYLSTTK
+1005 LMSYLSKTK
-1014 AKDIT
+1014 AEDIT

-1064 GIKDLFESG
+1064 GIKDLFKSG
-1073 EDSGNKSTEAKLA
+1073 EESGNKSTEAKLA

-1091 AAESADLVGNMAGS
+1091 AAESADMVGNMAGS

-1209 YGKAKNAIIVM
+1209 YGKAANAVKVM
-1220 KDAVAALNKELEGT
+1220 KKAVSDLNKELTGT
-1234 EEQKKQQSKSP
+1234 LEQKQNQSGS
-1245 FGFLG
+1245 FGFIG
-1250 TMLGLKDSKAA
+1250 RWLGLKDSKAA

-1296 LSVYPQLI
+1296 LSVYPKLI
-1304 DENDKFNASLAE
+1304 DENGKFNASLAE

-1351 YLTEIFGELGN
+1351 YLTDIFGELGN

-1385 VTGMLEKLA
+1385 VSNMLEKLA
-1394 KEMIYTV
+1394 KEMLYSTLFSDMIND
-1401 TIAPYIEQAQEQMLD
+1401 AQEQMLD
-1416 IMKNDSLT
+1416 VMQNDSLT

-1434 ILDGLTSGVLSQQD
+1434 ILDGLTNGVLSQQD
-1448 TYNSLLKKY
+1448 TYNALLKKY
-1457 QEMAANKG
+1457 KEMAAEKG
-1465 IDIFQPDE
+1465 VDIFQSDDE
-1473 EERKASSKTGI
+1473 KERKASSKNGI
-1484 TASQDSVDEM
+1484 TASQDSIDDM
-1494 SGRVTTIQGHT
+1494 SGRITTIQGHT
-1505 YTINENVK
+1505 YTMNENIK
-1513 VLVAVSSQA
+1513 VLVTVSSQA
-1522 LEKLTSIDKN
+1522 LEKLTSIDRN
-1532 TKDLCDKTD
+1532 TKELCNKTD

-1551 REVSNINTRGVI
+1551 KGVESINTRGVTI
-1563 LKKQ
+1563 KK

>member
-12 LGLDIKQMLQ
+12 LGLDINQMLQ
-22 DAQRAQDAFHD
+22 DAQKAQDAFHA

-43 RIDRAF
+43 RIDKAF
-49 HSIGKTPVDVPKID
+49 HSIGKTPVEVPQVD
-63 KPLREVAEKVV
+63 KPLHDVADKVV

-92 QVRKVDDAMQTTG
+92 QVKKVDDAMQTTG

-119 KSMSNNITSESSKI
+119 KSMSSNITSESSKI

-141 AGFAGYFTVSALRD
+141 AGFAGYFTVSALKD
-155 FGKAVIDARGEIES
+155 FGKAIIDARGEIES
-169 FQISFDTLIGNKDKS
+169 FQISFDTLIGNKDKAA
-184 RAFFSELKDFG
+184 AFFAELKGFA
-195 VDTPLLLNDLA
+195 VKTPLLLNDLA
-206 KGGQMLLGFGVDL
+206 KGGQLLLGFGVDL

-234 GNAERFNSLT
+234 GNADRFNSLT
-244 LAFAQMSATGKLMGN
+244 LAFAQMSATGKLMGQ

-274 ISETTGKSM
+274 MSETTGKSM

-293 AISADMVAKAFEA
+293 AISADMVAKAFED

-321 SKGIRGSISNLQ
+321 SKGIKGSISNLE

-362 QNYEKLGT
+362 QNYEKLGS

-395 YTIAQTLNIKALI
+395 YTIAQTLNIKVLL

-417 NATMLANPYILAVV
+417 NATMLANPYVLAAV
-431 ALGALVTAT
+431 ALGAIVTAAWAFHDST
-440 IAYSKSNTVLADEL
+440 TAG
-454 ERVNDREKTQA
+454 ERAQA
-465 DLLKQRKAKIEE
+465 RFNEKQR
-477 LITAI
+477 
-482 QDENT
+482 
-487 TEEEKHEK
+487 
-495 LNELKTLMPSI
+495 
-506 FKQYKT
+506 
-512 EKELIDHLTEARR
+512 EAAEAEDKRR
-525 AYNNEL
+525 QEVDRLVSSSRDAA
-531 REEKTLKGI
+531 
-540 ENLTDDKKRLSDL
+540 LSDL
-553 KEYLR
+553 QRGQSLAA
-558 LRKEYTKYGRMR
+558 LRKEYPKIFAQYDIETIKLADILKLKQQINAEDNLRARVKEKTDFVLIEKEIQKYEAIVKANPGANGGYVKKLQELRAVRDAMLEKR
-570 MSAGDFKKYSDLDKK
+570 GENISEQFLSGIKDVNVDELQHYIDVLNKKISNLGDNAKVKMKLPIDVKGTLSDEAIYDVKTIRSLIESVSTARNKKLNPDKVEMYGEAYNNAKKEWEAAKAGL
-585 YKPEVQK
+585 E
-592 SRGTFQ
+592 
-598 FYNSAIEEMIKSMEG
+598 AIEKDKDKFS
-613 TINQDTEAIRA
+613 
-624 DAQNKWESS
+624 
-633 VNSMNADAA
+633 
-642 KKMAESYSSLLKL
+642 KK
-655 AKDTGKKWAQIQ
+655 Q
-667 GEAVPISTDTLSKR
+667 
-681 IQMLNNRT
+681 
-689 KFLQENAAKD
+689 
-699 FLSDSKVAWE
+699 
-709 NAQKAVQDI
+709 
-718 ISGRNDRTKYP
+718 
-729 DEAAYEAALDKARK
+729 YEAAKTRK
-743 EEAAAKKKYEK
+743 ETAKKAYEK
-754 LGGETGSKLN
+754 LGGKTEKALKKEETEAQ
-764 KKKKAQEEANELK
+764 KKQREANELK

-782 RQQKIDEYNKERA
+782 RQQKIDEYDKERA

-810 DGLKEGFEKEKEQID
+810 DGLKEGFEKEKEQIN

-840 QWIKELQDKQ
+840 QWVKELQEKE
-850 REEWINENPNYKKE
+850 REEWINKNPDYKKE
-864 GKIFTPTATVA
+864 GKVFTPTSTVA
-875 DLSATQQKQLKE
+875 DLSAGQQNQLKE
-887 YTDVANEYQKTAN
+887 YTNVANEYQKKAN

-920 INKQFDAERKAIETG
+920 INKQFDAERKAIENG

-955 EKKRK
+955 EIKRK
-960 EAIKGVND
+960 EAMKSVND
-968 EEIATMQKSSD
+968 EEIASMQKSSD
-979 LLVKLFE
+979 LLIKLFE

-994 EINKIVSETEQ
+994 EINKIMSDTER
-1005 LMSYLSTTK
+1005 LLSYLSKTK
-1014 AKDIT
+1014 AEDIT

-1024 TAEQLKTLKASPE
+1024 TAEQLKSLKASPKD
-1037 QIKAIQKAVNELYS
+1037 IKAIQKAVEELYS

-1057 PFSALIK
+1057 PFSSLIK
-1064 GIKDLFESG
+1064 GIKDLFKSG
-1073 EDSGNKSTEAKLA
+1073 EDDGNKSTEAKLA

-1174 EIMNETISQQ
+1174 EIMKETISQQ
-1184 RAYNLLLMQQNLEYE
+1184 RAYNLLLLQQNLEYE
-1199 KATTIFGTDS
+1199 KATTIFGTDA
-1209 YGKAKNAIIVM
+1209 YGKASNAIKVL
-1220 KDAVAALNKELEGT
+1220 KDATADLNKELAGT
-1234 EEQKKQQSKSP
+1234 YEQKKEQSKTSFLQRY
-1245 FGFLG
+1245 FGV
-1250 TMLGLKDSKAA
+1250 KDANAA

-1296 LSVYPQLI
+1296 LSVYPELI
-1304 DENDKFNASLAE
+1304 DQNGKFNASLAE
-1316 TIMNTRTMSDEDK
+1316 TIISTRTMSDEDK

-1339 KQAEEALQAVKD
+1339 KQTEEALQAVKD
-1351 YLTEIFGELGN
+1351 YLTDIFGELGN

-1385 VTGMLEKLA
+1385 VSGMLEKLA

-1401 TIAPYIEQAQEQMLD
+1401 TIAPYIEKAQEQMLD
-1416 IMKNDSLT
+1416 VMKNDSLT

-1434 ILDGLTSGVLSQQD
+1434 ILDGLTNGVLSQQD
-1448 TYNSLLKKY
+1448 TYNALLKRYK
-1457 QEMAANKG
+1457 EMAAEKG

-1484 TASQDSVDEM
+1484 TASQDSIDDM
-1494 SGRVTTIQGHT
+1494 SGRITTIQGHT
-1505 YTINENVK
+1505 YTMNENIK
-1513 VLVAVSSQA
+1513 VLVTVSSQA

-1551 REVSNINTRGVI
+1551 REVSNINTRGVFM
-1563 LKKQ
+1563 KKQ

>member
-12 LGLDIKQMLQ
+12 LGLDINQMLR
-22 DAQRAQDAFHD
+22 DARRAENAFQ
-33 IAEKAIIEGD
+33 
-43 RIDRAF
+43 
-49 HSIGKTPVDVPKID
+49 SIG
-63 KPLREVAEKVV
+63 
-74 NEGNK
+74 NK
-79 IDKALHGVGQSSS
+79 A
-92 QVRKVDDAMQTTG
+92 
-105 NKVVSETKKVNNAF
+105 VSEGA
-119 KSMSNNITSESSKI
+119 KI
-133 DKTLRTIG
+133 DKTFRTIG
-141 AGFAGYFTVSALRD
+141 AGIAGYFTVGALKD
-155 FGKAVIDARGEIES
+155 FGKAIIDARGEIES
-169 FQISFDTLIGNKDKS
+169 FQISFETLIGNKNKS
-184 RAFFSELKDFG
+184 AAFFSELKDFA
-195 VDTPLLLNDLA
+195 VNTPLLLNDLA
-206 KGGQMLLGFGVDL
+206 KGGQLLLGFGVDL

-234 GNAERFNSLT
+234 GNADRFNSLT
-244 LAFAQMSATGKLMGN
+244 LAFAQMSATGKLMGQ
-259 DLLQMVNAGFNPLKT
+259 DMLQMVNAGFNPLKT

-293 AISADMVAKAFEA
+293 AISADMVAKAFED
-306 ATAKGGKFNGMLEKQ
+306 ATAKGGKFHGMLEKQ

-362 QNYEKLGT
+362 KNYETLGE

-395 YTIAQTLNIKALI
+395 YTIAQTLNIKAIL

-417 NATMLANPYILAVV
+417 NTTMLSNPYVLAVV

-440 IAYSKSNTVLADEL
+440 IAYSKSSTVLADEL
-454 ERVNDREKTQA
+454 ERVNDREKQQA

-495 LNELKTLMPSI
+495 LNELKVLMPSI

-512 EKELIDHLTEARR
+512 EKELIEHLTEVRK

-531 REEKTLKGI
+531 REEKTLKGF

-558 LRKEYTKYGRMR
+558 LRKEYTKYGRTR
-570 MSAGDFKKYSDLDKK
+570 MSDDDFKKYSNLDKK

-598 FYNSAIEEMIKSMEG
+598 LYNSAIEEMIKSMEG
-613 TINQDTEAIRA
+613 TINKDTEAIRA
-624 DAQNKWESS
+624 DAQNKWETTVS
-633 VNSMNADAA
+633 SMNADTA
-642 KKMAESYSSLLKL
+642 KKMAENYSSLLKL
-655 AKDTGKKWAQIQ
+655 AKDTGKKWAKIQ
-667 GEAVPISTDTLSKR
+667 GEAVPVSTEVLAQR
-681 IQMLNNRT
+681 IKMLKERA
-689 KFLQENAAKD
+689 KSLQENAAKD
-699 FLSDSKVAWE
+699 FLKDSKIAWE
-709 NAQKAVQDI
+709 TAKKATKGI
-718 ISGRNDRTKYP
+718 IAGRNDRTKYP
-729 DEAAYEAALDKARK
+729 DEASYQAALKTARQ
-743 EEAAAKKKYEK
+743 EEAAAKKKYENM
-754 LGGETGSKLN
+754 GGETSSKKEN
-764 KKKKAQEEANELK
+764 AAKRAREKANELK

-782 RQQKIDEYNKERA
+782 RLQKIEEYKKEIA
-795 NQEKQSEFDIRQARI
+795 NQEKQAEFEIRQFGI
-810 DGLKEGFEKEKEQID
+810 DGMKEGFEKEKAQID

-840 QWIKELQDKQ
+840 QWVKELQDKQ
-850 REEWINENPNYKKE
+850 REEWINENPDYKKE
-864 GKIFTPTATVA
+864 GKIFTPTSTVA

-887 YTDVANEYQKTAN
+887 YTVAANEYQKTAN

-909 KYKNYEQRRTD
+909 KYKNYEQRRTE
-920 INKQFDAERKAIETG
+920 INKKFDAERKAIENG
-935 KTADGKDVAQ
+935 KTADGKDVSQ
-945 DVKDAALVEL
+945 DVKDAALIEL
-955 EKKRK
+955 ENKRK
-960 EAIKGVND
+960 DAIKSVND
-968 EEIATMQKSSD
+968 EEVATMQKSSD

-1005 LMSYLSTTK
+1005 LMSYLSKTK
-1014 AKDIT
+1014 AEDIT

-1064 GIKDLFESG
+1064 GIKDLFKSG
-1073 EDSGNKSTEAKLA
+1073 EESGNKSTEAKLA

-1091 AAESADLVGNMAGS
+1091 AAESADMVGNMAGS
-1105 LSDMFEAMGNNGAAE
+1105 LSEMFEAMGNNGAAE

-1209 YGKAKNAIIVM
+1209 YGKAANAVKVM
-1220 KDAVAALNKELEGT
+1220 KKAISDLNKELTGT
-1234 EEQKKQQSKSP
+1234 LEQKQNQSGS
-1245 FGFLG
+1245 FGFIERW
-1250 TMLGLKDSKAA
+1250 LGLKDSKAA

-1296 LSVYPQLI
+1296 LNVYPELI
-1304 DENDKFNASLAE
+1304 KANGDFNASLAE

-1351 YLTEIFGELGN
+1351 YLTGIFGELGN

-1385 VTGMLEKLA
+1385 VSEMLEKLA

-1401 TIAPYIEQAQEQMLD
+1401 TIAPYIEKAQEQMLD
-1416 IMKNDSLT
+1416 VMQNDSLT

-1448 TYNSLLKKY
+1448 TYNALLKKY
-1457 QEMAANKG
+1457 KEMAAEKG

-1484 TASQDSVDEM
+1484 TASQDSIDDM
-1494 SGRVTTIQGHT
+1494 SGRITTIQGHT
-1505 YTINENVK
+1505 YTMNENIK

-1522 LEKLTSIDKN
+1522 LEKLTSIDRN
-1532 TKDLCDKTD
+1532 TKELCNKTD

-1551 REVSNINTRGVI
+1551 KGVESINTRGVTI
-1563 LKKQ
+1563 KK

>member
-12 LGLDIKQMLQ
+12 LGLDINQMLQ
-22 DAQRAQDAFHD
+22 DAQKAQDAFHA

-43 RIDRAF
+43 RIDKAF
-49 HSIGKTPVDVPKID
+49 HSIGKTPVEVPQIDRPLHDVAD
-63 KPLREVAEKVV
+63 KVV

-79 IDKALHGVGQSSS
+79 IDKALHDVGQSSS

-141 AGFAGYFTVSALRD
+141 AGVAGYFTIGALKD
-155 FGKAVIDARGEIES
+155 FGKAVINARGEIES
-169 FQISFDTLIGNKDKS
+169 FQISFDTLIGNKDKAT
-184 RAFFSELKDFG
+184 AFFAELKDFA
-195 VDTPLLLNDLA
+195 VKTPLLLNDLA
-206 KGGQMLLGFGVDL
+206 KGGQLLLGFGVDL

-234 GNAERFNSLT
+234 GNADRFNSLT
-244 LAFAQMSATGKLMGN
+244 LAFAQMSATGKLVGQ

-274 ISETTGKSM
+274 MSETTGKSM

-293 AISADMVAKAFEA
+293 AISADMVAKAFED

-321 SKGIRGSISNLQ
+321 SKGIKGSISNLE

-362 QNYEKLGT
+362 QNYEKLGS
-370 ILAGMIATYGMY
+370 ILAGMITTYGMY

-395 YTIAQTLNIKALI
+395 YTVAQTLNYKVLL

-417 NATMLANPYILAVV
+417 NATMLANPYVLAAV
-431 ALGALVTAT
+431 ALGAIITAAWAFHDST
-440 IAYSKSNTVLADEL
+440 TAG
-454 ERVNDREKTQA
+454 ERAQA
-465 DLLKQRKAKIEE
+465 RFNEKQR
-477 LITAI
+477 
-482 QDENT
+482 
-487 TEEEKHEK
+487 
-495 LNELKTLMPSI
+495 
-506 FKQYKT
+506 
-512 EKELIDHLTEARR
+512 EAAEAEDKRR
-525 AYNNEL
+525 QEVDRLVSSSRDAA
-531 REEKTLKGI
+531 
-540 ENLTDDKKRLSDL
+540 LSDL
-553 KEYLR
+553 QRGQSLAA
-558 LRKEYTKYGRMR
+558 LRKEYPKIFAQYDIETIKLADILKLKRQINAEDDLRARVKEKTDFVLIEKEIQKYEAIVKANPGANGGYVKRLQELRAVRDAMLEKR
-570 MSAGDFKKYSDLDKK
+570 GENISEQFLSGMKDVNADELQHYIDVLNKKISSLGDNAKVKMKLPIDVKGTLSDEAIYDVKTIRSLIESVSTTRNKKLNPEKVEMYGEAYNKAKEEWEAAKAGL
-585 YKPEVQK
+585 E
-592 SRGTFQ
+592 
-598 FYNSAIEEMIKSMEG
+598 AIEKDRDKFS
-613 TINQDTEAIRA
+613 
-624 DAQNKWESS
+624 
-633 VNSMNADAA
+633 
-642 KKMAESYSSLLKL
+642 KK
-655 AKDTGKKWAQIQ
+655 Q
-667 GEAVPISTDTLSKR
+667 
-681 IQMLNNRT
+681 
-689 KFLQENAAKD
+689 
-699 FLSDSKVAWE
+699 
-709 NAQKAVQDI
+709 
-718 ISGRNDRTKYP
+718 
-729 DEAAYEAALDKARK
+729 YEAAKTRK
-743 EEAAAKKKYEK
+743 ETAKKAYEK
-754 LGGETGSKLN
+754 LGGKTEKALKKEETEAQ
-764 KKKKAQEEANELK
+764 KKQREANELK

-782 RQQKIDEYNKERA
+782 RQQKIDEYDKERA
-795 NQEKQSEFDIRQARI
+795 NQEKQSEFDIRQSRI
-810 DGLKEGFEKEKEQID
+810 DGMKEGFEKEKAQID
-825 LNYDRLIEANRLRQE
+825 LTYDRLIEANRLRQE
-840 QWIKELQDKQ
+840 QWVKELKDKEK
-850 REEWINENPNYKKE
+850 EEWINQNPDYKKE
-864 GKIFTPTATVA
+864 GKIFNPSSTVA
-875 DLSATQQKQLKE
+875 DLSAGQQKQLKE
-887 YTDVANEYQKTAN
+887 YTDVANEYQKKAN

-920 INKQFDAERKAIETG
+920 INKQYDAERKAIENG
-935 KTADGKDVAQ
+935 KTADGKDVSQ
-945 DVKDAALVEL
+945 DVKDAAIIEL

-968 EEIATMQKSSD
+968 EEVATMQKSSD

-1005 LMSYLSTTK
+1005 MMSYLSKTK
-1014 AKDIT
+1014 AEDIT

-1064 GIKDLFESG
+1064 GIKDLFKSG
-1073 EDSGNKSTEAKLA
+1073 EDDGNKSTEAKLA

-1131 VSNIGQG
+1131 VSNIGEG

-1174 EIMNETISQQ
+1174 EIMKETISQQ
-1184 RAYNLLLMQQNLEYE
+1184 RAYNLLLLQQNLEYE
-1199 KATTIFGTDS
+1199 KATTIFGTDA
-1209 YGKAKNAIIVM
+1209 YGKASNAIKVL
-1220 KDAVAALNKELEGT
+1220 KDATADLNKELAGT
-1234 EEQKKQQSKSP
+1234 YEQKKEQSKTSFLQRY
-1245 FGFLG
+1245 FGV
-1250 TMLGLKDSKAA
+1250 KDANAA

-1296 LSVYPQLI
+1296 LSVYPELI
-1304 DENDKFNASLAE
+1304 DQNGKFNASLAE
-1316 TIMNTRTMSDEDK
+1316 TIISTRTMSDEDK

-1351 YLTEIFGELGN
+1351 YLTDIFGELGN

-1371 FKNGTDAAEAFTKS
+1371 FKNGTDAGEAFYKS
-1385 VTGMLEKLA
+1385 VSSMLEKLA

-1401 TIAPYIEQAQEQMLD
+1401 TIAPYIEKAQEQMLD
-1416 IMKNDSLT
+1416 VMQNDSLT
-1424 DEQKFNNYVS
+1424 DEQKFNNYIS

-1448 TYNSLLKKY
+1448 TYNALLKKY
-1457 QEMAANKG
+1457 KEMAAEKG

-1484 TASQDSVDEM
+1484 TASQDSIDDM
-1494 SGRVTTIQGHT
+1494 SGRITTIQGHT
-1505 YTINENVK
+1505 YTMNENIK
-1513 VLVAVSSQA
+1513 VLVTVSSQA

-1551 REVSNINTRGVI
+1551 REVSNINTRGVFM
-1563 LKKQ
+1563 KKQ

>member
-12 LGLDIKQMLQ
+12 LGLDINQMLQ
-22 DAQRAQDAFHD
+22 DAQRAQDAFHA

-43 RIDRAF
+43 RIDKAF
-49 HSIGKTPVDVPKID
+49 HSIGKTPVEVPQID
-63 KPLREVAEKVV
+63 KPLHDVADKVV

-92 QVRKVDDAMQTTG
+92 QVKKVDDAMQTTG

-119 KSMSNNITSESSKI
+119 KSMSSNITSESSKI

-141 AGFAGYFTVSALRD
+141 AGFAGYFTVSALKD
-155 FGKAVIDARGEIES
+155 FGKAIIDARGEIES

-184 RAFFSELKDFG
+184 TAFFSELKDFA
-195 VDTPLLLNDLA
+195 VNTPLLLNDLA
-206 KGGQMLLGFGVDL
+206 KGGQLLLGFGVDL

-234 GNAERFNSLT
+234 GNADRFNSLT
-244 LAFAQMSATGKLMGN
+244 LAFAQMSATGKLMGQ

-274 ISETTGKSM
+274 MSETTGKSM

-293 AISADMVAKAFEA
+293 AISADMVAKAFED
-306 ATAKGGKFNGMLEKQ
+306 ATGKGGKFNGMLEKQ
-321 SKGIRGSISNLQ
+321 SKGIKGSISNLE

-362 QNYEKLGT
+362 QNYEKLGS
-370 ILAGMIATYGMY
+370 ILAGMIATYGIY

-395 YTIAQTLNIKALI
+395 YTIAQTLNIKVLL

-417 NATMLANPYILAVV
+417 NATMLANPYVLAAV
-431 ALGALVTAT
+431 ALGAIVTAAWAFHDST
-440 IAYSKSNTVLADEL
+440 TAG
-454 ERVNDREKTQA
+454 ERAQA
-465 DLLKQRKAKIEE
+465 RFNEKQR
-477 LITAI
+477 
-482 QDENT
+482 
-487 TEEEKHEK
+487 
-495 LNELKTLMPSI
+495 
-506 FKQYKT
+506 
-512 EKELIDHLTEARR
+512 EAAEAEDKRR
-525 AYNNEL
+525 QEVDRLVSSSRDAA
-531 REEKTLKGI
+531 
-540 ENLTDDKKRLSDL
+540 LSDL
-553 KEYLR
+553 QRGQSLAA
-558 LRKEYTKYGRMR
+558 LRKEYPKIFAQYDIETIKLADILKLKQQINAEDNLRARVKEKTDFVLIEKEIQKYEAIVKANPGANGGYVKKLQELRAVRDAMLEKR
-570 MSAGDFKKYSDLDKK
+570 GENISEQFLSGMKNVNTDELQHYIDVLNKKISNLGDNAKVKMKLPIDVKGTLSDEAIYDVKTIRSLIESVSTARNKKLNPEKVEMYGEAYDKAK
-585 YKPEVQK
+585 EEWEAAKTELE
-592 SRGTFQ
+592 
-598 FYNSAIEEMIKSMEG
+598 AIEKDKDKFS
-613 TINQDTEAIRA
+613 
-624 DAQNKWESS
+624 
-633 VNSMNADAA
+633 
-642 KKMAESYSSLLKL
+642 KK
-655 AKDTGKKWAQIQ
+655 Q
-667 GEAVPISTDTLSKR
+667 
-681 IQMLNNRT
+681 
-689 KFLQENAAKD
+689 
-699 FLSDSKVAWE
+699 
-709 NAQKAVQDI
+709 
-718 ISGRNDRTKYP
+718 
-729 DEAAYEAALDKARK
+729 YEAAKTRK
-743 EEAAAKKKYEK
+743 ETAKKAYEK
-754 LGGETGSKLN
+754 LGGKTEKALKKEETEAQ
-764 KKKKAQEEANELK
+764 KKQREANELK

-782 RQQKIDEYNKERA
+782 RQQKIDEYDKERA
-795 NQEKQSEFDIRQARI
+795 NQEKQSEFDIRQSRI
-810 DGLKEGFEKEKEQID
+810 DGMKEGFEKEKAQID
-825 LNYDRLIEANRLRQE
+825 LTYDRLIEANRLRQE
-840 QWIKELQDKQ
+840 QWVKELQDKEK
-850 REEWINENPNYKKE
+850 EEWINKNPDYKKK
-864 GKIFTPTATVA
+864 GLVFTPSSTVA
-875 DLSATQQKQLKE
+875 DLSAGQQNQLKE
-887 YTDVANEYQKTAN
+887 YTNVANEYQRKAN

-920 INKQFDAERKAIETG
+920 INKQFDAERKAIENG

-955 EKKRK
+955 EIKRK
-960 EAIKGVND
+960 EAIKNVND
-968 EEIATMQKSSD
+968 EEIASMQKSSD

-994 EINKIVSETEQ
+994 EINKIMSDTEQ
-1005 LMSYLSTTK
+1005 LLSYLSKTK
-1014 AKDIT
+1014 AEDIT

-1024 TAEQLKTLKASPE
+1024 TAEQLKSLKASPKD
-1037 QIKAIQKAVNELYS
+1037 IKAIQKAVEELYS

-1057 PFSALIK
+1057 PFSSLIK
-1064 GIKDLFESG
+1064 GIKDLFKSG
-1073 EDSGNKSTEAKLA
+1073 EDDGNKSTEAKLA

-1091 AAESADLVGNMAGS
+1091 AAESADMVGNMAGS

-1174 EIMNETISQQ
+1174 EIMKETISQQ
-1184 RAYNLLLMQQNLEYE
+1184 RAYNLLLLQQNLEYE
-1199 KATTIFGTDS
+1199 KATTIFGTDA
-1209 YGKAKNAIIVM
+1209 YGKATNAIKVM
-1220 KDAVAALNKELEGT
+1220 KQATADLNKELAGT
-1234 EEQKKQQSKSP
+1234 SAQKSEQRKTTFLQRY
-1245 FGFLG
+1245 FGV
-1250 TMLGLKDSKAA
+1250 KDANAA

-1296 LSVYPQLI
+1296 LSVYPELI
-1304 DENDKFNASLAE
+1304 SQNGKFNASLAE
-1316 TIMNTRTMSDEDK
+1316 TIISTRTMSDEDK

-1351 YLTEIFGELGN
+1351 YLTDIFGELGN

-1385 VTGMLEKLA
+1385 VSGMLEKLA

-1416 IMKNDSLT
+1416 VMQNDSLT

-1448 TYNSLLKKY
+1448 TYNALLKKY
-1457 QEMAANKG
+1457 QEMAAEKG
-1465 IDIFQPDE
+1465 VDIFQPDE

-1484 TASQDSVDEM
+1484 TASQDSIDDIG
-1494 SGRVTTIQGHT
+1494 GRITTMQGHT
-1505 YTINENVK
+1505 YTMNENIK
-1513 VLVAVSSQA
+1513 VLVTVSSQA

-1551 REVSNINTRGVI
+1551 REVSNINTKGVTI
-1563 LKKQ
+1563 KK

>member
-12 LGLDIKQMLQ
+12 LGLDINQMLQ
-22 DAQRAQDAFHD
+22 DAQRAQDAFHA

-43 RIDRAF
+43 RIDKAF
-49 HSIGKTPVDVPKID
+49 HSIGKTPVEVPQID
-63 KPLREVAEKVV
+63 KPLHDVADKVV

-92 QVRKVDDAMQTTG
+92 QVKKVDDAMQTTG

-119 KSMSNNITSESSKI
+119 KSMSSNITSESSKI

-141 AGFAGYFTVSALRD
+141 AGFAGYFTVSALKD
-155 FGKAVIDARGEIES
+155 FGKAIIDARGEIES

-184 RAFFSELKDFG
+184 AAFFAELKDFA
-195 VDTPLLLNDLA
+195 VKTPLLLNDLA
-206 KGGQMLLGFGVDL
+206 KGGQLLLGFGVDL

-234 GNAERFNSLT
+234 GNADRFNSLT
-244 LAFAQMSATGKLMGN
+244 LAFAQMSATGKLMGQ

-274 ISETTGKSM
+274 MSETTGKSM

-293 AISADMVAKAFEA
+293 AISADMVAKAFED
-306 ATAKGGKFNGMLEKQ
+306 ATGKGGKFNGMLEKQ
-321 SKGIRGSISNLQ
+321 SKGIKGSISNLE

-362 QNYEKLGT
+362 QNYEKLGS

-395 YTIAQTLNIKALI
+395 YTIAQTLNIKVLL

-417 NATMLANPYILAVV
+417 NATMLANPYVLAAV
-431 ALGALVTAT
+431 ALGAIVTAAWAFHDST
-440 IAYSKSNTVLADEL
+440 TAG
-454 ERVNDREKTQA
+454 ERAQA
-465 DLLKQRKAKIEE
+465 RFNEKQR
-477 LITAI
+477 
-482 QDENT
+482 
-487 TEEEKHEK
+487 
-495 LNELKTLMPSI
+495 
-506 FKQYKT
+506 
-512 EKELIDHLTEARR
+512 EAAEAEDKRR
-525 AYNNEL
+525 QEVDRLVSSSRDAA
-531 REEKTLKGI
+531 
-540 ENLTDDKKRLSDL
+540 LSDL
-553 KEYLR
+553 QRGQSLAA
-558 LRKEYTKYGRMR
+558 LRKEYPKIFAQYDIETIKLADILKLKQQINAEDNLRARVKEKTDFVLIEKEIEKYEGIVKANREGNGGYVKKLQELRAVRDAMLEKR
-570 MSAGDFKKYSDLDKK
+570 GENISEQFLSGMKNVNTDELQHYIDVLNKKISNLGDNAKVKMKLPIDVKGTLSDEAIYDVKTIRSLIESVSTARNKKLN
-585 YKPEVQK
+585 PEKVEMY
-592 SRGTFQ
+592 GEA
-598 FYNSAIEEMIKSMEG
+598 YNKAKEEWEAAKTELEAIEKDKDKFS
-613 TINQDTEAIRA
+613 
-624 DAQNKWESS
+624 
-633 VNSMNADAA
+633 
-642 KKMAESYSSLLKL
+642 KK
-655 AKDTGKKWAQIQ
+655 Q
-667 GEAVPISTDTLSKR
+667 
-681 IQMLNNRT
+681 
-689 KFLQENAAKD
+689 
-699 FLSDSKVAWE
+699 
-709 NAQKAVQDI
+709 
-718 ISGRNDRTKYP
+718 
-729 DEAAYEAALDKARK
+729 YEAAKTRK
-743 EEAAAKKKYEK
+743 ETAKKAYEK
-754 LGGETGSKLN
+754 LGGKTEKALKKEETEAQ
-764 KKKKAQEEANELK
+764 KKQREANELK

-782 RQQKIDEYNKERA
+782 RQQKIDEYDKERA
-795 NQEKQSEFDIRQARI
+795 NQEKQSEFDIRQSRI
-810 DGLKEGFEKEKEQID
+810 DGMKEGFEKEKAQID
-825 LNYDRLIEANRLRQE
+825 LTYDRLIEANRLRQE
-840 QWIKELQDKQ
+840 QWVKELQDKDK
-850 REEWINENPNYKKE
+850 EEWINKNPDYKKK
-864 GKIFTPTATVA
+864 GLVFTPSSTVA
-875 DLSATQQKQLKE
+875 DLSAGQQNQLKE
-887 YTDVANEYQKTAN
+887 YTNVANEYQKKAN

-920 INKQFDAERKAIETG
+920 INKQFDAERKAIEKG
-935 KTADGKDVAQ
+935 KTADGKDVSQ

-955 EKKRK
+955 EIKRK

-968 EEIATMQKSSD
+968 EEVAIMQKSSD
-979 LLVKLFE
+979 LLIKLFE

-1005 LMSYLSTTK
+1005 LMSYLSKTK
-1014 AKDIT
+1014 AEDIT

-1037 QIKAIQKAVNELYS
+1037 QIKAMQKAVNELYS

-1057 PFSALIK
+1057 PFSALMK
-1064 GIKDLFESG
+1064 GIKDLFKSG
-1073 EDSGNKSTEAKLA
+1073 EDDGDKSTEAKLA

-1091 AAESADLVGNMAGS
+1091 AAESADMVGNMAGS

-1174 EIMNETISQQ
+1174 EIMKETISQQ
-1184 RAYNLLLMQQNLEYE
+1184 RAYNLLLLQQNLEYE
-1199 KATTIFGTDS
+1199 KATTIFGTDA
-1209 YGKAKNAIIVM
+1209 YGKATNAIKVM
-1220 KDAVAALNKELEGT
+1220 KQATADLNKELAGT
-1234 EEQKKQQSKSP
+1234 SAQKSEQRKTTFLQRY
-1245 FGFLG
+1245 FGV
-1250 TMLGLKDSKAA
+1250 KDANAA

-1296 LSVYPQLI
+1296 LSVYPELI
-1304 DENDKFNASLAE
+1304 SQNGKFNASLAE
-1316 TIMNTRTMSDEDK
+1316 TIISTRTMSDEDK

-1351 YLTEIFGELGN
+1351 YLTDIFGELGN

-1385 VTGMLEKLA
+1385 VSGMLEKLA

-1416 IMKNDSLT
+1416 VMQNDSLT

-1448 TYNSLLKKY
+1448 TYNALLKKY
-1457 QEMAANKG
+1457 QEMAAEKG
-1465 IDIFQPDE
+1465 VDIFQPDE

-1484 TASQDSVDEM
+1484 TASQDSIDDIG
-1494 SGRVTTIQGHT
+1494 GRITTMQGHT
-1505 YTINENVK
+1505 YTMNENIK
-1513 VLVAVSSQA
+1513 VLVTVSSQA

-1551 REVSNINTRGVI
+1551 REVSNINTKGVTI
-1563 LKKQ
+1563 KK

>member
-12 LGLDIKQMLQ
+12 LGLDINQMLQ
-22 DAQRAQDAFHD
+22 DAQRAQDAFHA

-43 RIDRAF
+43 RIDKAF
-49 HSIGKTPVDVPKID
+49 HSIGKTPVEVPQID
-63 KPLREVAEKVV
+63 KPLHDVADKVV

-92 QVRKVDDAMQTTG
+92 QVKKVDDAMQTTG

-119 KSMSNNITSESSKI
+119 KSMSSNITSESSKI

-141 AGFAGYFTVSALRD
+141 AGFAGYFTVSALKD
-155 FGKAVIDARGEIES
+155 FGKAIIDARGEIES

-184 RAFFSELKDFG
+184 AAFFAELKDFA
-195 VDTPLLLNDLA
+195 VKTPLLLNDLA
-206 KGGQMLLGFGVDL
+206 KGGQLLLGFGVDL
-219 DKVMPTLKQIGDISM
+219 DKIMPTLKQIGDISM
-234 GNAERFNSLT
+234 GNADRFNSLT
-244 LAFAQMSATGKLMGN
+244 LAFAQMSATGKLMGQ

-274 ISETTGKSM
+274 MSETTGKSM

-293 AISADMVAKAFEA
+293 AISADMVAKAFED
-306 ATAKGGKFNGMLEKQ
+306 ATGKGGKFNGMLEKQ
-321 SKGIRGSISNLQ
+321 SKGIKGSISNLE

-362 QNYEKLGT
+362 QNYEKLGS

-395 YTIAQTLNIKALI
+395 YTIAQTLNIKVLL

-417 NATMLANPYILAVV
+417 NATMLANPYVLAAV
-431 ALGALVTAT
+431 ALGAIVTAAWAFHDST
-440 IAYSKSNTVLADEL
+440 TAG
-454 ERVNDREKTQA
+454 ERAQARFNERQKEAAEAEDKRRQEVDRLVSSSRDA
-465 DLLKQRKAKIEE
+465 A
-477 LITAI
+477 
-482 QDENT
+482 
-487 TEEEKHEK
+487 
-495 LNELKTLMPSI
+495 
-506 FKQYKT
+506 
-512 EKELIDHLTEARR
+512 
-525 AYNNEL
+525 
-531 REEKTLKGI
+531 
-540 ENLTDDKKRLSDL
+540 LSDL
-553 KEYLR
+553 QRGQSLAA
-558 LRKEYTKYGRMR
+558 LRKEYPKIFAQYDIETIKLADILKLKQQINAEDNLRARVKEKTDFVLIEKEIQKY
-570 MSAGDFKKYSDLDKK
+570 
-585 YKPEVQK
+585 
-592 SRGTFQ
+592 
-598 FYNSAIEEMIKSMEG
+598 
-613 TINQDTEAIRA
+613 EAIVKANPGANGGYVKKLQELRA
-624 DAQNKWESS
+624 VRDAMLEKRGENISEQFLSGMKNVNTDELQHYIDVLNKKISNLGDNAKVKMKLPIDVKGTLSDEAIYDVKTIRSLIESVSTARNKKLNPEKVEMYGESYNKAKEEWE
-633 VNSMNADAA
+633 AA
-642 KKMAESYSSLLKL
+642 KAELETIE
-655 AKDTGKKWAQIQ
+655 KDKDKFSKKQ
-667 GEAVPISTDTLSKR
+667 
-681 IQMLNNRT
+681 
-689 KFLQENAAKD
+689 
-699 FLSDSKVAWE
+699 
-709 NAQKAVQDI
+709 
-718 ISGRNDRTKYP
+718 
-729 DEAAYEAALDKARK
+729 YEAAKTRK
-743 EEAAAKKKYEK
+743 ETAKKAYEK
-754 LGGETGSKLN
+754 LGGKTEKALKKEETEAQ
-764 KKKKAQEEANELK
+764 KKQREANELK

-782 RQQKIDEYNKERA
+782 RQQKIDEYDKERA
-795 NQEKQSEFDIRQARI
+795 NQEKQSEFDIRQSRI
-810 DGLKEGFEKEKEQID
+810 DGMKEGFEKEKAQID
-825 LNYDRLIEANRLRQE
+825 LTYDRLIEANRLRQE
-840 QWIKELQDKQ
+840 QWVKELQDKDK
-850 REEWINENPNYKKE
+850 EEWINKNPNYKKE
-864 GKIFTPTATVA
+864 GKIFTPSSTVA
-875 DLSATQQKQLKE
+875 DLSAGQQNQLKE
-887 YTDVANEYQKTAN
+887 YTNVANEYQKKAN

-920 INKQFDAERKAIETG
+920 INKQFDAERKAIEKG
-935 KTADGKDVAQ
+935 KTADGKDVSQ

-955 EKKRK
+955 EIKRK

-968 EEIATMQKSSD
+968 EEVAIMQKSSD
-979 LLVKLFE
+979 LLIKLFE

-1005 LMSYLSTTK
+1005 LMSYLSKTK
-1014 AKDIT
+1014 AEDIT

-1037 QIKAIQKAVNELYS
+1037 QIKAIQKAVEELYS

-1057 PFSALIK
+1057 PFSSLIK
-1064 GIKDLFESG
+1064 GIKDLFKSG
-1073 EDSGNKSTEAKLA
+1073 EDDGDKSTEAKLA

-1091 AAESADLVGNMAGS
+1091 AAESADMVGNMAGS

-1174 EIMNETISQQ
+1174 EIMKETISQQ

-1199 KATTIFGTDS
+1199 RATTIFGTDA
-1209 YGKAKNAIIVM
+1209 YGKATNAIKVM
-1220 KDAVAALNKELEGT
+1220 KQATADLNKELAGT
-1234 EEQKKQQSKSP
+1234 SAQKSEQRKTTFLQRY
-1245 FGFLG
+1245 FGV
-1250 TMLGLKDSKAA
+1250 KDVNAA

-1296 LSVYPQLI
+1296 LDVYPELI
-1304 DENDKFNASLAE
+1304 SQNGKFNASLAE
-1316 TIMNTRTMSDEDK
+1316 TIISTRTMSDEDK

-1351 YLTEIFGELGN
+1351 YLTDIFGELGN
-1362 TMSDALVDA
+1362 TISDALVDA

-1385 VTGMLEKLA
+1385 VSGMLEKLA

-1416 IMKNDSLT
+1416 VMQNDSLT

-1448 TYNSLLKKY
+1448 TYNALLKKY
-1457 QEMAANKG
+1457 QEMAAEKG
-1465 IDIFQPDE
+1465 VDIFQPDE

-1484 TASQDSVDEM
+1484 TASQDSIDDM
-1494 SGRVTTIQGHT
+1494 GGRITTMQGHT
-1505 YTINENVK
+1505 YTMNENIK
-1513 VLVAVSSQA
+1513 VLVTVSSQA

-1551 REVSNINTRGVI
+1551 REVSNINTKGVTI
-1563 LKKQ
+1563 KK

>member
-7 KESYS
+7 RESYS
-12 LGLDIKQMLQ
+12 LGLDINQMLR
-22 DAQRAQDAFHD
+22 DARRAENAFQ
-33 IAEKAIIEGD
+33 
-43 RIDRAF
+43 
-49 HSIGKTPVDVPKID
+49 SIG
-63 KPLREVAEKVV
+63 
-74 NEGNK
+74 NK
-79 IDKALHGVGQSSS
+79 A
-92 QVRKVDDAMQTTG
+92 
-105 NKVVSETKKVNNAF
+105 VSEGA
-119 KSMSNNITSESSKI
+119 KI
-133 DKTLRTIG
+133 DKTFRTIG
-141 AGFAGYFTVSALRD
+141 AGIAGYFTVGALKD
-155 FGKAVIDARGEIES
+155 FGKAIIDARGEIES
-169 FQISFDTLIGNKDKS
+169 FQISFETLIGSKDKAN
-184 RAFFSELKDFG
+184 AFFSELKDFA
-195 VDTPLLLNDLA
+195 VNTPLLLNDLA
-206 KGGQMLLGFGVDL
+206 KGGQLLLGFGLDL

-234 GNAERFNSLT
+234 GNADRFNSLT
-244 LAFAQMSATGKLMGN
+244 LAFAQMSATGKLMGQ
-259 DLLQMVNAGFNPLKT
+259 DLLQMINAGFNPLT
-274 ISETTGKSM
+274 VMAQTTGKSVA
-283 ETLKDEMSKG
+283 TLKDEMSKG
-293 AISADMVAKAFEA
+293 AISADMVAKAFA
-306 ATAKGGKFNGMLEKQ
+306 DATAEGGKFNGMLEKQ
-321 SKGIRGSISNLQ
+321 SKGIRGSISNLE

-348 GIITEGISLATTAV
+348 TVITEGISLATTAV
-362 QNYEKLGT
+362 KNYEKLGG
-370 ILAGMIATYGMY
+370 ILMGMIATYGMY

-395 YTIAQTLNIKALI
+395 YTISQTLNIKVLM

-417 NATMLANPYILAVV
+417 NKTMLANPYVLAAV
-431 ALGALVTAT
+431 ALGALITAT
-440 IAYSKSNTVLADEL
+440 LAYSKSSTVLADEL

-495 LNELKTLMPSI
+495 LNELKVLMPSI

-512 EKELIDHLTEARR
+512 EKELIEHLTEARK

-531 REEKTLKGI
+531 REEKTLKGV

-558 LRKEYTKYGRMR
+558 LRKEYTKYGRIR
-570 MSAGDFKKYSDLDKK
+570 MSDDDFKKYSDLDKK

-598 FYNSAIEEMIKSMEG
+598 LYNSAIEEMIKSMEG
-613 TINQDTEAIRA
+613 TINKDTEAIRA
-624 DAQNKWESS
+624 DAQNKWETTVS
-633 VNSMNADAA
+633 SMNADTA
-642 KKMAESYSSLLKL
+642 KKMAENYSSLLKL
-655 AKDTGKKWAQIQ
+655 AKDTGKKWAKIQ
-667 GEAVPISTDTLSKR
+667 GEAVPVSTDVLAQR
-681 IQMLNNRT
+681 IKMLNERA
-689 KFLQENAAKD
+689 KSLQENAAKD
-699 FLSDSKVAWE
+699 FLKDSKAAWE
-709 NAQKAVQDI
+709 SAKKATKDI
-718 ISGRNDRTKYP
+718 IAGRNDRTKYP
-729 DEAAYEAALDKARK
+729 DEAAYQAALEKARQ
-743 EEAAAKKKYEK
+743 EEAAAKKKYENM
-754 LGGETGSKLN
+754 GGETSSKKEN
-764 KKKKAQEEANELK
+764 AAKKAQEEANELR

-782 RQQKIDEYNKERA
+782 RLQKIAEYDKELA
-795 NQEKQSEFDIRQARI
+795 NQEKQSAFEIRQSRI

-840 QWIKELQDKQ
+840 QWVKELQDKQ

-864 GKIFTPTATVA
+864 GKIFTPSSTVA
-875 DLSATQQKQLKE
+875 DLSASQQKQLKE

-909 KYKNYEQRRTD
+909 KYKNYEQRRTE
-920 INKQFDAERKAIETG
+920 INKQYDAERKAIENG
-935 KTADGKDVAQ
+935 KTADGKDIAQ

-955 EKKRK
+955 EIKRK
-960 EAIKGVND
+960 EAIKSVND

-986 DASNKSVS
+986 GASNKSVS
-994 EINKIVSETEQ
+994 EINKIMSQTEQ
-1005 LMSYLSTTK
+1005 MLSYLSKTK
-1014 AKDIT
+1014 AEDIT
-1019 PKFGF
+1019 PNFGF
-1024 TAEQLKTLKASPE
+1024 TAEQLKALKASPKD
-1037 QIKAIQKAVNELYS
+1037 IKAIQDAVEQLYS
-1051 AGVKRN
+1051 AGVKKN

-1064 GIKDLFESG
+1064 GIKDLFKSG

-1091 AAESADLVGNMAGS
+1091 AAEAANMVGNMAGS

-1120 AMDTVQNVMSA
+1120 AMDTVQDVMSA
-1131 VSNIGQG
+1131 VSNIGEG

-1174 EIMNETISQQ
+1174 EIMKETISQQ

-1199 KATTIFGTDS
+1199 RATTIFGTDA
-1209 YGKAKNAIIVM
+1209 YGKATNAIKVM
-1220 KDAVAALNKELEGT
+1220 KQAIADLNKELAGT
-1234 EEQKKQQSKSP
+1234 YAQKAEQRKTTFMQRY
-1245 FGFLG
+1245 FGV
-1250 TMLGLKDSKAA
+1250 KDANAA

-1296 LSVYPQLI
+1296 LSVYPELI
-1304 DENDKFNASLAE
+1304 DQNGKFNASLAE
-1316 TIMNTRTMSDEDK
+1316 TIISTRTMSDEDK

-1351 YLTEIFGELGN
+1351 YLTDIFGELGN

-1385 VTGMLEKLA
+1385 VSGMLEKLA

-1401 TIAPYIEQAQEQMLD
+1401 TIAPYIEKAQEQMLD
-1416 IMKNDSLT
+1416 VMQNDSLT
-1424 DEQKFNNYVS
+1424 DEQKFNSYVS
-1434 ILDGLTSGVLSQQD
+1434 ILDGLTNGVLSQQEVF
-1448 TYNSLLKKY
+1448 NALLQKY

-1465 IDIFQPDE
+1465 INIFQPDE

-1522 LEKLTSIDKN
+1522 LEKLTSIDRN
-1532 TKDLCDKTD
+1532 TKELCDKTD

-1551 REVSNINTRGVI
+1551 KGVESINTRGVTI
-1563 LKKQ
+1563 KK

>member
-12 LGLDIKQMLQ
+12 LGLDINQMLQ
-22 DAQRAQDAFHD
+22 DAQRAQDAFHA

-43 RIDRAF
+43 RIDKAF
-49 HSIGKTPVDVPKID
+49 HSIGKTPVEVPQID
-63 KPLREVAEKVV
+63 KPLHDVADKVV

-92 QVRKVDDAMQTTG
+92 QVKKVDDAMQTTG

-119 KSMSNNITSESSKI
+119 KSMSSNITSESSKI

-141 AGFAGYFTVSALRD
+141 AGFAGYFTVSALKD
-155 FGKAVIDARGEIES
+155 FGKAVINARGEIES
-169 FQISFDTLIGNKDKS
+169 FQISFDTLIGNKDKAA
-184 RAFFSELKDFG
+184 AFFAELKDFA
-195 VDTPLLLNDLA
+195 VKTPLLLNDLA
-206 KGGQMLLGFGVDL
+206 KGGQLLLGFGVDL

-234 GNAERFNSLT
+234 GNADRFNSLT
-244 LAFAQMSATGKLMGN
+244 LAFAQMSATGKLMGQ

-274 ISETTGKSM
+274 MSETTGKSM

-293 AISADMVAKAFEA
+293 AISADMVAKAFED
-306 ATAKGGKFNGMLEKQ
+306 ATGKGGKFNGMLEKQ
-321 SKGIRGSISNLQ
+321 SKGIKGSISNLE

-362 QNYEKLGT
+362 QNYEKLGS

-395 YTIAQTLNIKALI
+395 YTIAQTLNIKVLL

-417 NATMLANPYILAVV
+417 NATMLANPYVLAAV
-431 ALGALVTAT
+431 ALGAIVTAAWAFHDST
-440 IAYSKSNTVLADEL
+440 TAG
-454 ERVNDREKTQA
+454 ERAQA
-465 DLLKQRKAKIEE
+465 RFNEKQR
-477 LITAI
+477 
-482 QDENT
+482 
-487 TEEEKHEK
+487 
-495 LNELKTLMPSI
+495 
-506 FKQYKT
+506 
-512 EKELIDHLTEARR
+512 EAAEAEDKRR
-525 AYNNEL
+525 QEVDRLVSSSRDAA
-531 REEKTLKGI
+531 
-540 ENLTDDKKRLSDL
+540 LSDL
-553 KEYLR
+553 QRGQSLAA
-558 LRKEYTKYGRMR
+558 LRKEYPKIFAQYDIETIKLADILKLKQQINAEDNLRARVKEKTDFVLIEKEIQKYEAIVKANPGANGGYVKKLQELRAVRDAMLEKR
-570 MSAGDFKKYSDLDKK
+570 GENISEQFLSGMKNVNTDELQHYIDVLNKKISNLGDNAKVKMKLPIDVKGTLSDEAIYDVKTIRSLIESVSTARNKKLNPEKVEMYGEAYDKAK
-585 YKPEVQK
+585 EEWEAAKTELE
-592 SRGTFQ
+592 
-598 FYNSAIEEMIKSMEG
+598 AIEKDKDKFS
-613 TINQDTEAIRA
+613 
-624 DAQNKWESS
+624 
-633 VNSMNADAA
+633 
-642 KKMAESYSSLLKL
+642 KK
-655 AKDTGKKWAQIQ
+655 Q
-667 GEAVPISTDTLSKR
+667 
-681 IQMLNNRT
+681 
-689 KFLQENAAKD
+689 
-699 FLSDSKVAWE
+699 
-709 NAQKAVQDI
+709 
-718 ISGRNDRTKYP
+718 
-729 DEAAYEAALDKARK
+729 YEAAKTRK
-743 EEAAAKKKYEK
+743 ETAKKAYEK
-754 LGGETGSKLN
+754 LGGKTEKALKKEETEAQ
-764 KKKKAQEEANELK
+764 KKQREANELK

-782 RQQKIDEYNKERA
+782 RQQKIDEYDKERA
-795 NQEKQSEFDIRQARI
+795 NQEKQSEFDIRQSRI
-810 DGLKEGFEKEKEQID
+810 DGMKEGFEKEKAQID
-825 LNYDRLIEANRLRQE
+825 LTYDRLIEANRLRQE
-840 QWIKELQDKQ
+840 QWVKELQDKEK
-850 REEWINENPNYKKE
+850 EEWINKNPDYKKK
-864 GKIFTPTATVA
+864 GLVFTPSSTIA
-875 DLSATQQKQLKE
+875 DLSAGQQNQLKE
-887 YTDVANEYQKTAN
+887 YTNVANEYQRKAN

-920 INKQFDAERKAIETG
+920 INKQFDAERKAIENG

-955 EKKRK
+955 EIKRK
-960 EAIKGVND
+960 EAIKNVND
-968 EEIATMQKSSD
+968 EEIASMQKSSD

-994 EINKIVSETEQ
+994 EINKIMSDTEQ
-1005 LMSYLSTTK
+1005 LLSYLSKTK
-1014 AKDIT
+1014 AEDIT

-1024 TAEQLKTLKASPE
+1024 TAEQLKSLKASPKD
-1037 QIKAIQKAVNELYS
+1037 IKAIQKAVEELYS

-1057 PFSALIK
+1057 PFSSLIK
-1064 GIKDLFESG
+1064 GIKDLFKSG
-1073 EDSGNKSTEAKLA
+1073 EDDGNKSTEAKLA

-1091 AAESADLVGNMAGS
+1091 AAESADMVGNMAGS

-1174 EIMNETISQQ
+1174 EIMKETISQQ
-1184 RAYNLLLMQQNLEYE
+1184 RAYNLLLLQQNLEYE
-1199 KATTIFGTDS
+1199 KATTIFGTDA
-1209 YGKAKNAIIVM
+1209 YGKATNAIKVM
-1220 KDAVAALNKELEGT
+1220 KQATADLNKELAGT
-1234 EEQKKQQSKSP
+1234 SAQKSEQRKTTFLQRY
-1245 FGFLG
+1245 FGV
-1250 TMLGLKDSKAA
+1250 KDANAA

-1296 LSVYPQLI
+1296 LSVYPELI
-1304 DENDKFNASLAE
+1304 SQNGKFNASLAE
-1316 TIMNTRTMSDEDK
+1316 TIISTRTMSDEDK

-1351 YLTEIFGELGN
+1351 YLTDIFGELGN

-1385 VTGMLEKLA
+1385 VSGMLEKLA

-1416 IMKNDSLT
+1416 VMQNDSLT

-1448 TYNSLLKKY
+1448 TYNALLKKY
-1457 QEMAANKG
+1457 QEMAAEKG
-1465 IDIFQPDE
+1465 VDIFQPDE

-1484 TASQDSVDEM
+1484 TASQDSIDDIG
-1494 SGRVTTIQGHT
+1494 GRITTMQGHT
-1505 YTINENVK
+1505 YTMNENIK
-1513 VLVAVSSQA
+1513 VLVTVSSQA

-1551 REVSNINTRGVI
+1551 REVSNINTKGVTI
-1563 LKKQ
+1563 KK

>member
-7 KESYS
+7 RESYS
-12 LGLDIKQMLQ
+12 LGLDINQMLR
-22 DAQRAQDAFHD
+22 DARRAENAFQ
-33 IAEKAIIEGD
+33 
-43 RIDRAF
+43 
-49 HSIGKTPVDVPKID
+49 SIG
-63 KPLREVAEKVV
+63 
-74 NEGNK
+74 NK
-79 IDKALHGVGQSSS
+79 A
-92 QVRKVDDAMQTTG
+92 
-105 NKVVSETKKVNNAF
+105 VSEGA
-119 KSMSNNITSESSKI
+119 KI
-133 DKTLRTIG
+133 DKTFRTIG
-141 AGFAGYFTVSALRD
+141 AGIAGYFTVGALKD
-155 FGKAVIDARGEIES
+155 FGKAIIDARGEIES
-169 FQISFDTLIGNKDKS
+169 FQISFETLIGSKDKAN
-184 RAFFSELKDFG
+184 AFFSELKDFA
-195 VDTPLLLNDLA
+195 VNTPLLLNDLA
-206 KGGQMLLGFGVDL
+206 KGGQLLLGFGVDL

-234 GNAERFNSLT
+234 GNADRFNSLT
-244 LAFAQMSATGKLMGN
+244 LAFAQMSATGKLMGQ

-274 ISETTGKSM
+274 MSETTGKSVA
-283 ETLKDEMSKG
+283 TLKDEMSKG
-293 AISADMVAKAFEA
+293 AISADMVAKAFA
-306 ATAKGGKFNGMLEKQ
+306 DATAEGGKFNGMLEKQ
-321 SKGIRGSISNLQ
+321 SKGIRGSISNLE

-348 GIITEGISLATTAV
+348 TIITEGISLATTAV
-362 QNYEKLGT
+362 KNYEKLGG
-370 ILAGMIATYGMY
+370 ILMGMIATYGMY

-395 YTIAQTLNIKALI
+395 YTISQTLNIKVLM

-417 NATMLANPYILAVV
+417 NKTMLANPYVLAAV
-431 ALGALVTAT
+431 ALGALITAT
-440 IAYSKSNTVLADEL
+440 LAYSKSSSVLADEL

-487 TEEEKHEK
+487 TEEEKNEK
-495 LNELKTLMPSI
+495 LNELKVLMPSI

-512 EKELIDHLTEARR
+512 EKELIEHLTEVRK

-531 REEKTLKGI
+531 REEKTLKGV

-570 MSAGDFKKYSDLDKK
+570 MSDDDFKKYSDLDKK
-585 YKPEVQK
+585 YKPEVRK

-598 FYNSAIEEMIKSMEG
+598 LYNSAIEEMIKSMEG
-613 TINQDTEAIRA
+613 TINKDTEAIRA
-624 DAQNKWESS
+624 DAQNKWETTVS
-633 VNSMNADAA
+633 SMNADTA
-642 KKMAESYSSLLKL
+642 KKMAENYSSLLKL
-655 AKDTGKKWAQIQ
+655 AKNTGKKWAKIQ
-667 GEAVPISTDTLSKR
+667 GEAVPVSTDVLAQR
-681 IQMLNNRT
+681 IKMLNERA
-689 KFLQENAAKD
+689 KSLQENAAKD
-699 FLSDSKVAWE
+699 FLKDSKAAWE
-709 NAQKAVQDI
+709 SAKKATKDI
-718 ISGRNDRTKYP
+718 IAGRNDRTKYP
-729 DEAAYEAALDKARK
+729 DEAAYQAALEKARQK
-743 EEAAAKKKYEK
+743 EAAAKKKYENM
-754 LGGETGSKLN
+754 GGETSSKKEN
-764 KKKKAQEEANELK
+764 AAKKAQEEANELK

-782 RQQKIDEYNKERA
+782 RQQKITEYDKERA
-795 NQEKQSEFDIRQARI
+795 NQEKQSEFDIRQSRI
-810 DGLKEGFEKEKEQID
+810 DGMKEGFEKEKAQID
-825 LNYDRLIEANRLRQE
+825 LTYDRLIEANRLRQE
-840 QWIKELQDKQ
+840 QWVKELQDKEK
-850 REEWINENPNYKKE
+850 EEWINKNPDYKKK
-864 GKIFTPTATVA
+864 GLVFTPSSTVA
-875 DLSATQQKQLKE
+875 DLSAGQQNQLKE
-887 YTDVANEYQKTAN
+887 YTNVANEYQRKAN

-920 INKQFDAERKAIETG
+920 INKQFDAERKAIENG

-955 EKKRK
+955 EIKRK
-960 EAIKGVND
+960 EAIKNVND
-968 EEIATMQKSSD
+968 EEIASMQKSSD

-994 EINKIVSETEQ
+994 EINKIMSDTEQ
-1005 LMSYLSTTK
+1005 LLSYLSKTK
-1014 AKDIT
+1014 AEDIT

-1024 TAEQLKTLKASPE
+1024 TAEQLKSLKASPKD
-1037 QIKAIQKAVNELYS
+1037 IKAIQKAVEELYS

-1057 PFSALIK
+1057 PFSSLIK
-1064 GIKDLFESG
+1064 GIKDLFKSG
-1073 EDSGNKSTEAKLA
+1073 EDDGNKSTEEKLA

-1091 AAESADLVGNMAGS
+1091 AAESADMVGNMAGS

-1174 EIMNETISQQ
+1174 EIMKETISQQ

-1199 KATTIFGTDS
+1199 RATTIFGTDA
-1209 YGKAKNAIIVM
+1209 YGKAANAVTVM
-1220 KDAVAALNKELEGT
+1220 KQAVESLNKELQGSGKYSGGYAFSF
-1234 EEQKKQQSKSP
+1234 KKGIVDTFSQSKRT
-1245 FGFLG
+1245 L
-1250 TMLGLKDSKAA
+1250 MN
-1261 LKQAYA
+1261 AYA

-1296 LSVYPQLI
+1296 LDVYPELI
-1304 DENDKFNASLAE
+1304 SQNGKFNASLAE
-1316 TIMNTRTMSDEDK
+1316 TIISTRTMSDEDK

-1351 YLTEIFGELGN
+1351 YLTDIFGELGN

-1385 VTGMLEKLA
+1385 VSGMLEKLA

-1401 TIAPYIEQAQEQMLD
+1401 TIAPYIEKAQEQMLD
-1416 IMKNDSLT
+1416 VMQNDSLT

-1434 ILDGLTSGVLSQQD
+1434 ILDGLTNGVLSQQD
-1448 TYNSLLKKY
+1448 TYNALLQKY
-1457 QEMAANKG
+1457 KEMAAEKG

-1513 VLVAVSSQA
+1513 VLVTVSSQA
-1522 LEKLTSIDKN
+1522 LEKLTSIDRN
-1532 TKDLCDKTD
+1532 TRELCDKTD

-1551 REVSNINTRGVI
+1551 KGVESINTRGVTI
-1563 LKKQ
+1563 KK

>member
-7 KESYS
+7 RESYS
-12 LGLDIKQMLQ
+12 LGLDINQMLR
-22 DAQRAQDAFHD
+22 DARRAENAFQ
-33 IAEKAIIEGD
+33 
-43 RIDRAF
+43 
-49 HSIGKTPVDVPKID
+49 SIG
-63 KPLREVAEKVV
+63 
-74 NEGNK
+74 NK
-79 IDKALHGVGQSSS
+79 A
-92 QVRKVDDAMQTTG
+92 
-105 NKVVSETKKVNNAF
+105 VSEGA
-119 KSMSNNITSESSKI
+119 KI
-133 DKTLRTIG
+133 DKTFRTIG
-141 AGFAGYFTVSALRD
+141 AGIAGYFTVGALKD
-155 FGKAVIDARGEIES
+155 FGKAIIDARGEIES
-169 FQISFDTLIGNKDKS
+169 FQISFETLIGSKDKAN
-184 RAFFSELKDFG
+184 AFFSELKDFA
-195 VDTPLLLNDLA
+195 VNTPLLLNDLA
-206 KGGQMLLGFGVDL
+206 KGGQLLLGFGLDL

-234 GNAERFNSLT
+234 GNADRFNSLT
-244 LAFAQMSATGKLMGN
+244 LAFAQMSATGKLMGQ
-259 DLLQMVNAGFNPLKT
+259 DLLQMINAGFNPLT
-274 ISETTGKSM
+274 VMAQTTGKSVA
-283 ETLKDEMSKG
+283 TLKDEMSKG
-293 AISADMVAKAFEA
+293 AISADMVAKAFA
-306 ATAKGGKFNGMLEKQ
+306 DATAEGGKFNGMLEKQ
-321 SKGIRGSISNLQ
+321 SKGIRGSISNLE

-348 GIITEGISLATTAV
+348 TVITEGISLATTAV
-362 QNYEKLGT
+362 KNYEKLGG
-370 ILAGMIATYGMY
+370 ILMGMIATYGMY

-395 YTIAQTLNIKALI
+395 YTISQTLNIKVLM

-417 NATMLANPYILAVV
+417 NKTMLANPYVLAAV
-431 ALGALVTAT
+431 ALGALITAT
-440 IAYSKSNTVLADEL
+440 LAYSKSSTVLADEL

-495 LNELKTLMPSI
+495 LNELKVLMPSI

-512 EKELIDHLTEARR
+512 EKELIEHLTEARK

-531 REEKTLKGI
+531 REEKTLKGV

-570 MSAGDFKKYSDLDKK
+570 MSDDDFKKYSDLDKK

-598 FYNSAIEEMIKSMEG
+598 LYNSAIEEMIKSMEG
-613 TINQDTEAIRA
+613 TINKDTEAIRA
-624 DAQNKWESS
+624 DAQNKWETTVS
-633 VNSMNADAA
+633 SMNADTA
-642 KKMAESYSSLLKL
+642 KKMAENYSSLLKL
-655 AKDTGKKWAQIQ
+655 AKDTGKKWAKIQ
-667 GEAVPISTDTLSKR
+667 GEAVPVSTDVLAQR
-681 IQMLNNRT
+681 IKMLNERA
-689 KFLQENAAKD
+689 KSLQENAAKD
-699 FLSDSKVAWE
+699 FLKDSKAAWE
-709 NAQKAVQDI
+709 SAKKATKDI
-718 ISGRNDRTKYP
+718 IAGRNDRTKYP
-729 DEAAYEAALDKARK
+729 DEAAYQAALEKARQ
-743 EEAAAKKKYEK
+743 EEAAAKKKYENM
-754 LGGETGSKLN
+754 GGETSSKKEN
-764 KKKKAQEEANELK
+764 AAKKAQEEANELK

-782 RQQKIDEYNKERA
+782 RLQKIAEYDKELA
-795 NQEKQSEFDIRQARI
+795 NQEKQSAFEIRQSRI

-840 QWIKELQDKQ
+840 QWVKELQDKQ

-864 GKIFTPTATVA
+864 GKIFTPSSTVA
-875 DLSATQQKQLKE
+875 DLSASQQKQLKE

-909 KYKNYEQRRTD
+909 KYKNYEQRRTE
-920 INKQFDAERKAIETG
+920 INKQYDAERKAIENG
-935 KTADGKDVAQ
+935 KTADGKDIAQ

-955 EKKRK
+955 EIKRK
-960 EAIKGVND
+960 EAIKSVND

-986 DASNKSVS
+986 GASNKSVS
-994 EINKIVSETEQ
+994 EINKIMSQTEQ
-1005 LMSYLSTTK
+1005 MLSYLSKTK
-1014 AKDIT
+1014 AEDIT
-1019 PKFGF
+1019 PNFGF
-1024 TAEQLKTLKASPE
+1024 TAEQLKALKASPKD
-1037 QIKAIQKAVNELYS
+1037 IKAIQDAVEQLYS
-1051 AGVKRN
+1051 AGVKKN

-1064 GIKDLFESG
+1064 GIKDLFKSG

-1091 AAESADLVGNMAGS
+1091 AAEAANMVGDMAGS

-1120 AMDTVQNVMSA
+1120 AMDTVQDVMSA
-1131 VSNIGQG
+1131 VSNIGEG

-1174 EIMNETISQQ
+1174 EIMKETISQQ

-1199 KATTIFGTDS
+1199 RATTIFGTDA
-1209 YGKAKNAIIVM
+1209 YGKATNAIKVM
-1220 KDAVAALNKELEGT
+1220 KQAIADLNKELAGT
-1234 EEQKKQQSKSP
+1234 YAQKAEQRKATFMQRY
-1245 FGFLG
+1245 FGV
-1250 TMLGLKDSKAA
+1250 KDANAA
-1261 LKQAYA
+1261 LKEAYA
-1267 GLADIEIKT
+1267 GLADVEIKT

-1296 LSVYPQLI
+1296 LSVYPELI
-1304 DENDKFNASLAE
+1304 DQNGKFNASLAE
-1316 TIMNTRTMSDEDK
+1316 TIISTRTMSDEDK

-1351 YLTEIFGELGN
+1351 YLTDIFGELGN

-1385 VTGMLEKLA
+1385 VSGMLEKLA

-1401 TIAPYIEQAQEQMLD
+1401 TIAPYIEQAQEQMLGV
-1416 IMKNDSLT
+1416 MKDDSLT
-1424 DEQKFNNYVS
+1424 DEQKFNSYVS
-1434 ILDGLTSGVLSQQD
+1434 ILDGLTSGVLSQQE
-1448 TYNSLLKKY
+1448 TFNALLQKY

-1465 IDIFQPDE
+1465 INIFQPDE

-1522 LEKLTSIDKN
+1522 LEKLTSIDRN
-1532 TKDLCDKTD
+1532 TKELCDKTD

-1551 REVSNINTRGVI
+1551 KGVESINTRGVTI
-1563 LKKQ
+1563 KK

>member
-7 KESYS
+7 RESYS
-12 LGLDIKQMLQ
+12 LGLDINQMLR
-22 DAQRAQDAFHD
+22 DARRAENAFQ
-33 IAEKAIIEGD
+33 
-43 RIDRAF
+43 
-49 HSIGKTPVDVPKID
+49 SIG
-63 KPLREVAEKVV
+63 
-74 NEGNK
+74 NK
-79 IDKALHGVGQSSS
+79 A
-92 QVRKVDDAMQTTG
+92 
-105 NKVVSETKKVNNAF
+105 VSEGA
-119 KSMSNNITSESSKI
+119 KI
-133 DKTLRTIG
+133 DKTFRTIG
-141 AGFAGYFTVSALRD
+141 AGIAGYFTVGALKD
-155 FGKAVIDARGEIES
+155 FGKAIIDARGEIES
-169 FQISFDTLIGNKDKS
+169 FQISFETLIGSKDKAN
-184 RAFFSELKDFG
+184 AFFSELKDFA
-195 VDTPLLLNDLA
+195 VNTPLLLNDLA
-206 KGGQMLLGFGVDL
+206 KGGQLLLGFGLDL

-234 GNAERFNSLT
+234 GNADRFNSLT
-244 LAFAQMSATGKLMGN
+244 LAFAQMSATGKLMGQ
-259 DLLQMVNAGFNPLKT
+259 DLLQMINAGFNPLT
-274 ISETTGKSM
+274 VMAQTTGKSVA
-283 ETLKDEMSKG
+283 TLKDEMSKG
-293 AISADMVAKAFEA
+293 AISADMVAKAFA
-306 ATAKGGKFNGMLEKQ
+306 DATAEGGKFNGMLEKQ
-321 SKGIRGSISNLQ
+321 SKGIRGSISNLE

-362 QNYEKLGT
+362 KNYEKLGG
-370 ILAGMIATYGMY
+370 ILMGMIATYGMY

-395 YTIAQTLNIKALI
+395 YTISQTLNIKVLM

-417 NATMLANPYILAVV
+417 NKTMLANPYVLAAV
-431 ALGALVTAT
+431 ALGALITAT
-440 IAYSKSNTVLADEL
+440 LAYSKSSTVLADEL

-495 LNELKTLMPSI
+495 LNELKVLMPSI

-512 EKELIDHLTEARR
+512 EKELIEHLTEARK

-531 REEKTLKGI
+531 REEKTLKGV

-570 MSAGDFKKYSDLDKK
+570 MSDDDFKKYSDLDKK

-598 FYNSAIEEMIKSMEG
+598 LYNSAIEEMIKSMEG
-613 TINQDTEAIRA
+613 TINKDTEAIRA
-624 DAQNKWESS
+624 DAQNKWETTVS
-633 VNSMNADAA
+633 SMNADTA
-642 KKMAESYSSLLKL
+642 KKMAENYSSLLKL
-655 AKDTGKKWAQIQ
+655 AKDTGKKWAKIQ
-667 GEAVPISTDTLSKR
+667 GEAVPVSTDVLAQR
-681 IQMLNNRT
+681 IKMLNERA
-689 KFLQENAAKD
+689 KSLQENAAKD
-699 FLSDSKVAWE
+699 FLKDSKAAWE
-709 NAQKAVQDI
+709 SAKKATKDI
-718 ISGRNDRTKYP
+718 IAGRNDRTKYP
-729 DEAAYEAALDKARK
+729 DEAAYQAALEKARQ
-743 EEAAAKKKYEK
+743 EEAAAKKKYENM
-754 LGGETGSKLN
+754 GGETSSKKEN
-764 KKKKAQEEANELK
+764 AAKKAQEEANELK

-782 RQQKIDEYNKERA
+782 RLQKIAEYDKELA
-795 NQEKQSEFDIRQARI
+795 NQEKQSAFEIRQSRI

-840 QWIKELQDKQ
+840 QWVKELQDKQ

-864 GKIFTPTATVA
+864 GKIFTPSSTVA
-875 DLSATQQKQLKE
+875 DLSASQQKQLKE

-909 KYKNYEQRRTD
+909 KYKNYEQRRTE
-920 INKQFDAERKAIETG
+920 INKQYDAERKAIENG
-935 KTADGKDVAQ
+935 KTADGKDIAQ

-955 EKKRK
+955 EIKRK
-960 EAIKGVND
+960 EAIKSVND
-968 EEIATMQKSSD
+968 EDIATMQKSSD

-994 EINKIVSETEQ
+994 EINKIMSQTEQ
-1005 LMSYLSTTK
+1005 LLSYLSKTK
-1014 AKDIT
+1014 AEDIT
-1019 PKFGF
+1019 PNFGF
-1024 TAEQLKTLKASPE
+1024 TAEQLKALKASPKD
-1037 QIKAIQKAVNELYS
+1037 IKAIQDAVEKLYS
-1051 AGVKRN
+1051 AGVKKN

-1064 GIKDLFESG
+1064 GIKDLFKSG
-1073 EDSGNKSTEAKLA
+1073 EDDGNKSTEAKLA

-1091 AAESADLVGNMAGS
+1091 AAESADMVGNMAGS

-1174 EIMNETISQQ
+1174 EIMKETISQQ

-1199 KATTIFGTDS
+1199 RATTIFGTDS
-1209 YGKAKNAIIVM
+1209 YGKAKNAIKVM

-1234 EEQKKQQSKSP
+1234 EEQKKNQSNSP
-1245 FGFLG
+1245 FGFIGTLLG
-1250 TMLGLKDSKAA
+1250 IKDPKAA
-1261 LKQAYA
+1261 LKKAYA

-1276 GHKKTGLFGWGK
+1276 GHEKTGLFGWGK
-1288 GKDIYSSI
+1288 GKDVYSSI
-1296 LSVYPQLI
+1296 LEIYPELI

-1351 YLTEIFGELGN
+1351 YLTDIFGELGN

-1371 FKNGTDAAEAFTKS
+1371 FKNGTDAAQAFTDS
-1385 VTGMLEKLA
+1385 VSDMLEKLA
-1394 KEMIYTV
+1394 KEMIYSALFSDM
-1401 TIAPYIEQAQEQMLD
+1401 ISKAQDSMLD
-1416 IMKNDSLT
+1416 IMQNDDLSE
-1424 DEQKFNNYVS
+1424 EQKFNNYVS
-1434 ILDGLTSGVLSQQD
+1434 ILDGLTSDVLGQQE
-1448 TYNSLLKKY
+1448 TYNALLQKY

-1465 IDIFQPDE
+1465 INIFQPDE

-1522 LEKLTSIDKN
+1522 LEKLTSIDRN
-1532 TKDLCDKTD
+1532 TKELCDKTD

-1551 REVSNINTRGVI
+1551 KGVESINTRGVTI
-1563 LKKQ
+1563 KK